1 MLNREN
7 KTAITR
13 KGMVS
18 NRLNKFS
25 IRKYTVGTA
34 SILVGTTLIFGL
46 GNQEAK
52 AAESTNKELNEAT
65 TSASDNQSSG
75 KVDMQ
80 QLNQEDNTKNDNQK
94 EMVSSQGN
102 ETTSNGNKSIEKESV
117 QSTTGNKVEVSTAK
131 SDEQASPKSTNE
143 DLNTKQT
150 ISNQEALQPDLQEN
164 KSVVNA
170 QPTNEENKKVDAKTE
185 STTLNVKSDA
195 IKSNAET
202 LVDNNSNSNNE
213 NNADIIL
220 PKSTAPKRL
229 NTRMRMAAIQPNSTD
244 SKNVNDLITSNTT
257 LTVVDADNSKTI
269 VPAQDYLS
277 LKSQITVDDKVKSGD
292 YFTIK
297 YSDTVQVYG
306 LNPEDIKNIG
316 DIKDP
321 NNGET
326 IATAKHDTANN
337 LITYTF
343 TDYVD
348 RFNSVKMGINY
359 SIYMDADTIPV
370 DKKDVPFS
378 VTIGNQ
384 ITTTTADITY
394 PAYKEADNNSIGS
407 AFTETVSHVGN
418 VEDPGYYNQV
428 VYVNPMDKDLKGAK
442 LKVEAYHPKY
452 PTNIGQINQNVTNI
466 KIYRVPE
473 GYTLNKGYDVNTNDL
488 VDVTDEFKNKM
499 TYGSNQSVN
508 LDFGD
513 ITSAYVVMVN
523 TKFQYTN
530 SESPTL
536 VQMATLSSTGNK
548 SVSTGNALGFTNNQS
563 GGAGQEVYKIGN
575 YVWEDTNKNGVQ
587 ELGEK
592 GVGNVTVTVFDNN
605 TNTKVGEAVTKEDG
619 SYLIP
624 NLPNGDYRVEFS
636 NLPKGY
642 EVTPSKQ
649 GNNEEL
655 DSNGLSSVIT
665 VNGKDNLSADLGIY
679 KPKYNLGDYVWEDT
693 NKNGIQDQDEKGI
706 SGVTVT
712 LKDENGNVLK
722 TVTTDADG
730 KYKFTD
736 LDNGNYK
743 VEFTTPEGYTPT
755 TVTSGSDIEKDSNGL
770 TTTGVINGAD
780 NMTLDSGFYKTPKY
794 NLGNYVWEDTNKDGK
809 QDSTEKGISGV
820 TVTLKN
826 ENGEVLQTTKTDKD
840 GKYQFTG
847 LENGTYK
854 VEFETPSGYTPTQV
868 GSGTDEGIDSN
879 GTSTTGV
886 IKDKDNDTIDS
897 GFYKPTYNL
906 GDYVWEDT
914 NKNGVQDKDEKGIS
928 GVTVTLKDENDK
940 VLKTVTTDE
949 NGKYQFTD
957 LNNGTYKVEF
967 ETPSG
972 YTPTSVTS
980 GNDTEKDS
988 NGLTTTGVIKDADN
1002 MTLDSGFYKTPKYS
1016 LGDYVWYDSNKD
1028 GKQDSTEKGIKDVK
1042 VTLLNEKGEVI
1053 GTTKTDENGKYRFDN
1068 LDSGKYKVIF
1078 EKSAGYLPTKVNGTT
1093 DGEKDSNGSSVT
1105 VKINGKDDM
1114 SLDTGFYKEPKYNL
1128 GDYVWEDTNKD
1139 GIQDANEP
1147 GIKDVKVTLKDST
1160 GKVIGTTTTDA
1171 SGKYKFTDLDN
1182 GNYTVEFE
1190 TPAGYTPTVKNTTA
1204 EDKDSNGLTTTGVIK
1219 DADNMTLDSG
1229 FYKTPKYSL
1238 GDYVWYDSNK
1248 DG

>member
-7 KTAITR
+7 KTAMTR

-34 SILVGTTLIFGL
+34 SILVGTTLIFGI
-46 GNQEAK
+46 GSQEAK
-52 AAESTNKELNEAT
+52 AAEVTNKEMKEDAT
-65 TSASDNQSSG
+65 SVNNDQVSK
-75 KVDMQ
+75 KVDTGQLNKDGNTSKVDTEQLNDENINKVANQKEVTRVENSVASEKNNNSQPSENGKLQTSDVKKTEDNNATSDDQVTTTVNSQ
-80 QLNQEDNTKNDNQK
+80 QLNTDN
-94 EMVSSQGN
+94 
-102 ETTSNGNKSIEKESV
+102 TTSNATMSAAPINVSKDDLKINSE
-117 QSTTGNKVEVSTAK
+117 EVRNVGEK
-131 SDEQASPKSTNE
+131 SD
-143 DLNTKQT
+143 NT
-150 ISNQEALQPDLQEN
+150 D
-164 KSVVNA
+164 NA
-170 QPTNEENKKVDAKTE
+170 NG
-185 STTLNVKSDA
+185 SDV
-195 IKSNAET
+195 IM
-202 LVDNNSNSNNE
+202 
-213 NNADIIL
+213 

-229 NTRMRMAAIQPNSTD
+229 NTRMRIAAVQPSSTD
-244 SKNVNDLITSNTT
+244 SKNVNNLITSTTT
-257 LTVVDADNSKTI
+257 LTVVDADKNNKI
-269 VPAQDYLS
+269 VPAQDYLA
-277 LKSQITVDDKVKSGD
+277 LKSQIKVDDKVKSGD

-348 RFNSVKMGINY
+348 RFNSVQMGINY

-370 DKKDVPFS
+370 SKNDVEFN
-378 VTIGNQ
+378 VTIGND
-384 ITTTTADITY
+384 TTKTTANIQY
-394 PAYKEADNNSIGS
+394 PDYVVNEKNSIGS

-418 VEDPGYYNQV
+418 KENPGYYKQTI
-428 VYVNPMDKDLKGAK
+428 YVNPSENSLTNAK
-442 LKVEAYHPKY
+442 LKVQAYHSSY
-452 PTNIGQINQNVTNI
+452 PNNIGQINKEVTDI
-466 KIYRVPE
+466 KIYQVPK
-473 GYTLNKGYDVNTNDL
+473 GYTLNKGYDVNTKEL
-488 VDVTDEFKNKM
+488 TDVTNQYLQKI
-499 TYGSNQSVN
+499 TYGDNNSAVI
-508 LDFGD
+508 DFGNAD
-513 ITSAYVVMVN
+513 SAYVVMVN
-523 TKFQYTN
+523 TKFQYTT

-536 VQMATLSSTGNK
+536 VQMVTLSSDNSK
-548 SVSTGNALGFTNNQS
+548 SASMGNALGFTNNQS

-636 NLPKGY
+636 NLPQGY

-655 DSNGLSSVIT
+655 DSNGVSSVIT

-854 VEFETPSGYTPTQV
+854 VEFETPLGYTPTQV

-988 NGLTTTGVIKDADN
+988 NGLTTTGVIKDAD
-1002 MTLDSGFYKTPKYS
+1002 
-1016 LGDYVWYDSNKD
+1016 
-1028 GKQDSTEKGIKDVK
+1028 
-1042 VTLLNEKGEVI
+1042 
-1053 GTTKTDENGKYRFDN
+1053 
-1068 LDSGKYKVIF
+1068 
-1078 EKSAGYLPTKVNGTT
+1078 
-1093 DGEKDSNGSSVT
+1093 
-1105 VKINGKDDM
+1105 
-1114 SLDTGFYKEPKYNL
+1114 
-1128 GDYVWEDTNKD
+1128 
-1139 GIQDANEP
+1139 
-1147 GIKDVKVTLKDST
+1147 
-1160 GKVIGTTTTDA
+1160 
-1171 SGKYKFTDLDN
+1171 
-1182 GNYTVEFE
+1182 
-1190 TPAGYTPTVKNTTA
+1190 
-1204 EDKDSNGLTTTGVIK
+1204 
-1219 DADNMTLDSG
+1219 
-1229 FYKTPKYSL
+1229 
-1238 GDYVWYDSNK
+1238 
-1248 DG
+1248 

>member
-65 TSASDNQSSG
+65 TSASDNQSSD

-102 ETTSNGNKSIEKESV
+102 ETTSNGNKLIEKESV

-164 KSVVNA
+164 KSVVNV

-195 IKSNAET
+195 IKSNDET

-229 NTRMRMAAIQPNSTD
+229 NTRMRIAAVQPSSTEA
-244 SKNVNDLITSNTT
+244 KNVNDLITSNTT
-257 LTVVDADNSKTI
+257 LTVVDADKNNKI
-269 VPAQDYLS
+269 VPAQDYLA
-277 LKSQITVDDKVKSGD
+277 LKSQIKVDDKVKSGD

-348 RFNSVKMGINY
+348 RFNSVQMGINY

-370 DKKDVPFS
+370 SKNDVEFN
-378 VTIGNQ
+378 VTIGN
-384 ITTTTADITY
+384 TTTKTTANIQY
-394 PAYKEADNNSIGS
+394 PDYVSRDNNSIGS
-407 AFTETVSHVGN
+407 AFTETVSHAGN
-418 VEDPGYYNQV
+418 AEDPGYYIQT
-428 VYVNPMDKDLKGAK
+428 VYVNPSEKTLTNAK
-442 LKVEAYHPKY
+442 LKVEAYHKDY
-452 PTNIGQINQNVTNI
+452 PDNVGQINKNVTKI
-466 KIYRVPE
+466 KIYQAPKDYV
-473 GYTLNKGYDVNTNDL
+473 LNKGYDVNTNQL
-488 VDVTDEFKNKM
+488 IDVTEQFKDKI
-499 TYGSNQSVN
+499 TYGTNDSVN
-508 LDFGD
+508 VDFGS
-513 ITSAYVVMVN
+513 INNSYVVMVD
-523 TKFQYTN
+523 TKFEFTT

-536 VQMATLSSTGNK
+536 VQMATLTSDGNR

-575 YVWEDTNKNGVQ
+575 YVWEDTNKNGIQ
-587 ELGEK
+587 ELGEVGVK
-592 GVGNVTVTVFDNN
+592 GVTVVAYDNK
-605 TNTKVGEAVTKEDG
+605 TNKEVGRTITDEKG
-619 SYLIP
+619 GYLIP

-736 LDNGNYK
+736 LGNGNYK

-1053 GTTKTDENGKYRFDN
+1053 GTTTTDENGKYRFDN

-1078 EKSAGYLPTKVNGTT
+1078 EK
-1093 DGEKDSNGSSVT
+1093 
-1105 VKINGKDDM
+1105 
-1114 SLDTGFYKEPKYNL
+1114 
-1128 GDYVWEDTNKD
+1128 
-1139 GIQDANEP
+1139 
-1147 GIKDVKVTLKDST
+1147 
-1160 GKVIGTTTTDA
+1160 
-1171 SGKYKFTDLDN
+1171 
-1182 GNYTVEFE
+1182 
-1190 TPAGYTPTVKNTTA
+1190 PAGLTQTGTNTT
-1204 EDKDSNGLTTTGVIK
+1204 
-1219 DADNMTLDSG
+1219 
-1229 FYKTPKYSL
+1229 
-1238 GDYVWYDSNK
+1238 
-1248 DG
+1248 

>member
-65 TSASDNQSSG
+65 TSASDNQSSD

-102 ETTSNGNKSIEKESV
+102 ETTSNGNKLIEKESV

-164 KSVVNA
+164 KSVVNV

-195 IKSNAET
+195 IKSNDET

-229 NTRMRMAAIQPNSTD
+229 NTRMRIAAVQPSSTEA
-244 SKNVNDLITSNTT
+244 KNVNDLITSNTT
-257 LTVVDADNSKTI
+257 LTVVDADKNNKI
-269 VPAQDYLS
+269 VPDQDYLS

-348 RFNSVKMGINY
+348 RFNSVQMGINY

-370 DKKDVPFS
+370 SKNDVEFN
-378 VTIGNQ
+378 VTIGN
-384 ITTTTADITY
+384 TTTKTTANIQY
-394 PAYKEADNNSIGS
+394 PDYVVNEKNSIGS

-418 VEDPGYYNQV
+418 KENPGYYKQTI
-428 VYVNPMDKDLKGAK
+428 YVNPSENSLTNAK
-442 LKVEAYHPKY
+442 LKVQAYHSSY
-452 PTNIGQINQNVTNI
+452 PNNIGQINKDVTDI
-466 KIYRVPE
+466 KIYQVPK
-473 GYTLNKGYDVNTNDL
+473 GYTLNKGYDVNTKEL
-488 VDVTDEFKNKM
+488 TDVTNQYLQKI
-499 TYGSNQSVN
+499 TYGDNNSAVI
-508 LDFGD
+508 DFGNAD
-513 ITSAYVVMVN
+513 SAYVVMVN

-1053 GTTKTDENGKYRFDN
+1053 GTTKTDENGKYCFDN

-1078 EKSAGYLPTKVNGTT
+1078 EKPAGLTQTVTNTT
-1093 DGEKDSNGSSVT
+1093 EDDKDADGGEVDVT
-1105 VKINGKDDM
+1105 ITDHDD
-1114 SLDTGFYKEPKYNL
+1114 
-1128 GDYVWEDTNKD
+1128 
-1139 GIQDANEP
+1139 
-1147 GIKDVKVTLKDST
+1147 
-1160 GKVIGTTTTDA
+1160 
-1171 SGKYKFTDLDN
+1171 FTLDN
-1182 GNYTVEFE
+1182 GYFE
-1190 TPAGYTPTVKNTTA
+1190 
-1204 EDKDSNGLTTTGVIK
+1204 EDTSDS
-1219 DADNMTLDSG
+1219 DS
-1229 FYKTPKYSL
+1229 
-1238 GDYVWYDSNK
+1238 
-1248 DG
+1248 

>member
-7 KTAITR
+7 KTAMTR

-34 SILVGTTLIFGL
+34 SILVGTTLIFGI
-46 GNQEAK
+46 GSQEAK
-52 AAESTNKELNEAT
+52 AAEVTNKEMKEDAT
-65 TSASDNQSSG
+65 SVNNDQVSK
-75 KVDMQ
+75 KVDTGQLNKDGNTSKVDTEQLNDENINKVANQKEVTRVENSVASEKNNNSQPSENGKLQTSDVKKTEDNNATSDDQVTTTVNSQ
-80 QLNQEDNTKNDNQK
+80 QLNTDN
-94 EMVSSQGN
+94 
-102 ETTSNGNKSIEKESV
+102 TTSNATMSAAPINVSKDDLKINSE
-117 QSTTGNKVEVSTAK
+117 EVRNVGEK
-131 SDEQASPKSTNE
+131 SD
-143 DLNTKQT
+143 NT
-150 ISNQEALQPDLQEN
+150 D
-164 KSVVNA
+164 NA
-170 QPTNEENKKVDAKTE
+170 NG
-185 STTLNVKSDA
+185 SDV
-195 IKSNAET
+195 IM
-202 LVDNNSNSNNE
+202 
-213 NNADIIL
+213 

-229 NTRMRMAAIQPNSTD
+229 NTRMRIAAVQPSSTD
-244 SKNVNDLITSNTT
+244 SKNVNNLITSTTT
-257 LTVVDADNSKTI
+257 LTVVDADKNNKI
-269 VPAQDYLS
+269 VPAQDYLA
-277 LKSQITVDDKVKSGD
+277 LKSQIKVDDKVKSGD

-348 RFNSVKMGINY
+348 RFNSVQMGINY

-370 DKKDVPFS
+370 SKNDVEFN
-378 VTIGNQ
+378 VTIGND
-384 ITTTTADITY
+384 TTKTTANIQY
-394 PAYKEADNNSIGS
+394 PDYVVNEKNSIGS

-418 VEDPGYYNQV
+418 KENPGYYKQTI
-428 VYVNPMDKDLKGAK
+428 YVNPSENSLTNAK
-442 LKVEAYHPKY
+442 LKVQAYHSSY
-452 PTNIGQINQNVTNI
+452 PNNIGQINKEVTDI
-466 KIYRVPE
+466 KIYQVPK
-473 GYTLNKGYDVNTNDL
+473 GYTLNKGYDVNTKEL
-488 VDVTDEFKNKM
+488 TDVTNQYLQKI
-499 TYGSNQSVN
+499 TYGDNNSAVI
-508 LDFGD
+508 DFGNAD
-513 ITSAYVVMVN
+513 SAYVVMVN
-523 TKFQYTN
+523 TKFQYTT

-536 VQMATLSSTGNK
+536 VQMVTLSSDNSK
-548 SVSTGNALGFTNNQS
+548 SASMGNALGFTNNQS

-636 NLPKGY
+636 NLPQGY

-655 DSNGLSSVIT
+655 DSNGVSSVIT

-854 VEFETPSGYTPTQV
+854 VEFETALGYTPTQV

-1078 EKSAGYLPTKVNGTT
+1078 EK
-1093 DGEKDSNGSSVT
+1093 
-1105 VKINGKDDM
+1105 
-1114 SLDTGFYKEPKYNL
+1114 
-1128 GDYVWEDTNKD
+1128 
-1139 GIQDANEP
+1139 
-1147 GIKDVKVTLKDST
+1147 
-1160 GKVIGTTTTDA
+1160 
-1171 SGKYKFTDLDN
+1171 
-1182 GNYTVEFE
+1182 
-1190 TPAGYTPTVKNTTA
+1190 PAGLTQTGTNTT
-1204 EDKDSNGLTTTGVIK
+1204 EDDK
-1219 DADNMTLDSG
+1219 DADGGEVDVTITDHDDFTIDNGYFEEDTSDS
-1229 FYKTPKYSL
+1229 
-1238 GDYVWYDSNK
+1238 DS
-1248 DG
+1248 DSDS

>member
-65 TSASDNQSSG
+65 TSASDNQSSD

-102 ETTSNGNKSIEKESV
+102 ETTSNGNKLIEKESV

-164 KSVVNA
+164 KSVVNV

-244 SKNVNDLITSNTT
+244 SKNVNNLITSTTT
-257 LTVVDADNSKTI
+257 LTVVDADKNNKI
-269 VPAQDYLS
+269 VPAQDYLT
-277 LKSQITVDDKVKSGD
+277 LKSQIKVDDKVKSGD

-348 RFNSVKMGINY
+348 RFNSVQMGINY

-370 DKKDVPFS
+370 SKNDVEFN
-378 VTIGNQ
+378 VTIGN
-384 ITTTTADITY
+384 TTTKTTANIQY
-394 PAYKEADNNSIGS
+394 PDYVSRDNNSIGS
-407 AFTETVSHVGN
+407 AFTETVSHAGN
-418 VEDPGYYNQV
+418 AEDPGYYIQT
-428 VYVNPMDKDLKGAK
+428 VYVNPSEKTLTNAK
-442 LKVEAYHPKY
+442 LKVEAYHKDY
-452 PTNIGQINQNVTNI
+452 PDNVGQINKNVTKI
-466 KIYRVPE
+466 KIYQAPKDYV
-473 GYTLNKGYDVNTNDL
+473 LNKGYDVNTNQL
-488 VDVTDEFKNKM
+488 IDVTEQFKDKI
-499 TYGSNQSVN
+499 TYGTNDSVN
-508 LDFGD
+508 VDFGS
-513 ITSAYVVMVN
+513 INNSYVVMVD
-523 TKFQYTN
+523 TKFEFTT

-536 VQMATLSSTGNK
+536 VQMATLTSDGNR

-770 TTTGVINGAD
+770 TTTGV
-780 NMTLDSGFYKTPKY
+780 
-794 NLGNYVWEDTNKDGK
+794 
-809 QDSTEKGISGV
+809 
-820 TVTLKN
+820 
-826 ENGEVLQTTKTDKD
+826 
-840 GKYQFTG
+840 
-847 LENGTYK
+847 
-854 VEFETPSGYTPTQV
+854 
-868 GSGTDEGIDSN
+868 
-879 GTSTTGV
+879 
-886 IKDKDNDTIDS
+886 
-897 GFYKPTYNL
+897 
-906 GDYVWEDT
+906 
-914 NKNGVQDKDEKGIS
+914 
-928 GVTVTLKDENDK
+928 
-940 VLKTVTTDE
+940 
-949 NGKYQFTD
+949 
-957 LNNGTYKVEF
+957 
-967 ETPSG
+967 
-972 YTPTSVTS
+972 
-980 GNDTEKDS
+980 
-988 NGLTTTGVIKDADN
+988 
-1002 MTLDSGFYKTPKYS
+1002 
-1016 LGDYVWYDSNKD
+1016 
-1028 GKQDSTEKGIKDVK
+1028 
-1042 VTLLNEKGEVI
+1042 
-1053 GTTKTDENGKYRFDN
+1053 
-1068 LDSGKYKVIF
+1068 
-1078 EKSAGYLPTKVNGTT
+1078 
-1093 DGEKDSNGSSVT
+1093 
-1105 VKINGKDDM
+1105 
-1114 SLDTGFYKEPKYNL
+1114 
-1128 GDYVWEDTNKD
+1128 
-1139 GIQDANEP
+1139 
-1147 GIKDVKVTLKDST
+1147 
-1160 GKVIGTTTTDA
+1160 
-1171 SGKYKFTDLDN
+1171 
-1182 GNYTVEFE
+1182 
-1190 TPAGYTPTVKNTTA
+1190 
-1204 EDKDSNGLTTTGVIK
+1204 
-1219 DADNMTLDSG
+1219 
-1229 FYKTPKYSL
+1229 
-1238 GDYVWYDSNK
+1238 
-1248 DG
+1248 

>member
-65 TSASDNQSSG
+65 TSASDNQSSD

-229 NTRMRMAAIQPNSTD
+229 NTRMRIAAVQPSSTEA
-244 SKNVNDLITSNTT
+244 KNVNDLITSNTT
-257 LTVVDADNSKTI
+257 LTVVDADKNNKI
-269 VPAQDYLS
+269 VPAQDYLE
-277 LKSQITVDDKVKSGD
+277 LKSQIKVDDKVKSGD

-348 RFNSVKMGINY
+348 RFNSVQMGINY

-370 DKKDVPFS
+370 SKNDVEFN
-378 VTIGNQ
+378 VTIGN
-384 ITTTTADITY
+384 TTTKTTANIQY
-394 PAYKEADNNSIGS
+394 PDYVVNEKNSIGS

-418 VEDPGYYNQV
+418 KENPGYYKQTI
-428 VYVNPMDKDLKGAK
+428 YVNPSENSLTNAK
-442 LKVEAYHPKY
+442 LKVQAYHSSY
-452 PTNIGQINQNVTNI
+452 PNNIGQINKEVTDI
-466 KIYRVPE
+466 KIYQVPK
-473 GYTLNKGYDVNTNDL
+473 GYTLNKGYDVNTKEL
-488 VDVTDEFKNKM
+488 TDVTNQYLQKI
-499 TYGSNQSVN
+499 TYGDNNSAVI
-508 LDFGD
+508 DFGNAD
-513 ITSAYVVMVN
+513 SAYVVMVN
-523 TKFQYTN
+523 TKFQYTT

-536 VQMATLSSTGNK
+536 VQMVTLSSDNSK
-548 SVSTGNALGFTNNQS
+548 SASMGNALGFTNNQS

-1078 EKSAGYLPTKVNGTT
+1078 EKPAGLTQTGTNTTEDDKDADGGEVDVTIT
-1093 DGEKDSNGSSVT
+1093 DH
-1105 VKINGKDDM
+1105 DD
-1114 SLDTGFYKEPKYNL
+1114 
-1128 GDYVWEDTNKD
+1128 
-1139 GIQDANEP
+1139 
-1147 GIKDVKVTLKDST
+1147 
-1160 GKVIGTTTTDA
+1160 
-1171 SGKYKFTDLDN
+1171 FTLDN
-1182 GNYTVEFE
+1182 GYFE
-1190 TPAGYTPTVKNTTA
+1190 
-1204 EDKDSNGLTTTGVIK
+1204 EDTSDS
-1219 DADNMTLDSG
+1219 DS
-1229 FYKTPKYSL
+1229 
-1238 GDYVWYDSNK
+1238 DS
-1248 DG
+1248 

>member
-7 KTAITR
+7 KTAIRR

-65 TSASDNQSSG
+65 TSASDNQSSD

-80 QLNQEDNTKNDNQK
+80 QPNQEDNIKNDNQK

-102 ETTSNGNKSIEKESV
+102 ETTSNGNKLIEKESV

-164 KSVVNA
+164 KSVVNV

-220 PKSTAPKRL
+220 PKSTAPKSL

-1078 EKSAGYLPTKVNGTT
+1078 EK
-1093 DGEKDSNGSSVT
+1093 
-1105 VKINGKDDM
+1105 
-1114 SLDTGFYKEPKYNL
+1114 
-1128 GDYVWEDTNKD
+1128 
-1139 GIQDANEP
+1139 
-1147 GIKDVKVTLKDST
+1147 
-1160 GKVIGTTTTDA
+1160 
-1171 SGKYKFTDLDN
+1171 
-1182 GNYTVEFE
+1182 
-1190 TPAGYTPTVKNTTA
+1190 PAGLTQTGTNTT
-1204 EDKDSNGLTTTGVIK
+1204 EDDK
-1219 DADNMTLDSG
+1219 DADGGEVDVTI
-1229 FYKTPKYSL
+1229 T
-1238 GDYVWYDSNK
+1238 
-1248 DG
+1248 

>member
-7 KTAITR
+7 KTAMTR

-46 GNQEAK
+46 GSQEAK
-52 AAESTNKELNEAT
+52 AAEVTNKEMKEDATSVNNDQVSKKFDTEQLNNDGN
-65 TSASDNQSSG
+65 TS
-75 KVDMQ
+75 KVDTEQLKDENINKVANQKEVTRVENSVASEKNNNSKPSENGKLQTSDVKKTEDNNATSDDQVTTTVNSQ
-80 QLNQEDNTKNDNQK
+80 QLNTDNTTS
-94 EMVSSQGN
+94 MSSAPINVRKDDLKFNN
-102 ETTSNGNKSIEKESV
+102 E
-117 QSTTGNKVEVSTAK
+117 EVRNVGEK
-131 SDEQASPKSTNE
+131 SDNTDNANSSELIKPKT
-143 DLNTKQT
+143 
-150 ISNQEALQPDLQEN
+150 
-164 KSVVNA
+164 
-170 QPTNEENKKVDAKTE
+170 TE
-185 STTLNVKSDA
+185 
-195 IKSNAET
+195 
-202 LVDNNSNSNNE
+202 
-213 NNADIIL
+213 
-220 PKSTAPKRL
+220 PKRL
-229 NTRMRMAAIQPNSTD
+229 NTRMRIAAIQPNSTD

-348 RFNSVKMGINY
+348 RFNSVQMGINY

-384 ITTTTADITY
+384 TTTTTADITY

-407 AFTETVSHVGN
+407 AFTETVSHAGN
-418 VEDPGYYNQV
+418 AEDPGYYNQV
-428 VYVNPMDKDLKGAK
+428 VYVNPMDKDLKGAN

-452 PTNIGQINQNVTNI
+452 PANIGQINQNVTNI

-473 GYTLNKGYDVNTNDL
+473 GYTLNKGYDVNANDL

-499 TYGSNQSVN
+499 AYGTNQSVN
-508 LDFGD
+508 IDFGD
-513 ITSAYVVMVN
+513 ITSAYVVMVK

-536 VQMATLSSTGNK
+536 VQMATLTSDGNR

-587 ELGEK
+587 ELGEVGVK
-592 GVGNVTVTVFDNN
+592 GVTVVAYDNK
-605 TNTKVGEAVTKEDG
+605 TNKEVGRTITDEKG
-619 SYLIP
+619 GYLIP

-636 NLPKGY
+636 NLPQGY

-655 DSNGLSSVIT
+655 DSNGVSSVIT

-679 KPKYNLGDYVWEDT
+679 KPKYNLGDYVWEDI

-755 TVTSGSDIEKDSNGL
+755 STNTGGNDTVDSNGL

-809 QDSTEKGISGV
+809 QDSSEKGISGV

-1028 GKQDSTEKGIKDVK
+1028 GKQDSTEKGIKGVK

-1078 EKSAGYLPTKVNGTT
+1078 EK
-1093 DGEKDSNGSSVT
+1093 
-1105 VKINGKDDM
+1105 
-1114 SLDTGFYKEPKYNL
+1114 
-1128 GDYVWEDTNKD
+1128 
-1139 GIQDANEP
+1139 
-1147 GIKDVKVTLKDST
+1147 
-1160 GKVIGTTTTDA
+1160 
-1171 SGKYKFTDLDN
+1171 
-1182 GNYTVEFE
+1182 
-1190 TPAGYTPTVKNTTA
+1190 PAGLTQTGTNTT
-1204 EDKDSNGLTTTGVIK
+1204 EDDK
-1219 DADNMTLDSG
+1219 DADGGEVDVTITDHDDFTLD
-1229 FYKTPKYSL
+1229 
-1238 GDYVWYDSNK
+1238 N
-1248 DG
+1248 

>member
-7 KTAITR
+7 KTAMTR

-52 AAESTNKELNEAT
+52 AAESTNKELNETT
-65 TSASDNQSSG
+65 TSASDNQSNS
-75 KVDMQ
+75 KVDNQ

-94 EMVSSQGN
+94 EMESSQGT
-102 ETTSNGNKSIEKESV
+102 ETTSNDNKALSLENGSV

-131 SDEQASPKSTNE
+131 SDEQAPPKSTNE

-164 KSVVNA
+164 KSVVNV

-755 TVTSGSDIEKDSNGL
+755 TATSGSDIEKDSNGL

-1078 EKSAGYLPTKVNGTT
+1078 EK
-1093 DGEKDSNGSSVT
+1093 
-1105 VKINGKDDM
+1105 
-1114 SLDTGFYKEPKYNL
+1114 
-1128 GDYVWEDTNKD
+1128 
-1139 GIQDANEP
+1139 
-1147 GIKDVKVTLKDST
+1147 
-1160 GKVIGTTTTDA
+1160 
-1171 SGKYKFTDLDN
+1171 
-1182 GNYTVEFE
+1182 
-1190 TPAGYTPTVKNTTA
+1190 PAG
-1204 EDKDSNGLTTTGVIK
+1204 L
-1219 DADNMTLDSG
+1219 
-1229 FYKTPKYSL
+1229 
-1238 GDYVWYDSNK
+1238 
-1248 DG
+1248 

>member
-7 KTAITR
+7 KTAMTR

-34 SILVGTTLIFGL
+34 SILVGTTLIFGI
-46 GNQEAK
+46 GSQEAK
-52 AAESTNKELNEAT
+52 AAEVTNKEMKEDAT
-65 TSASDNQSSG
+65 SVNNDQVSK
-75 KVDMQ
+75 KVDTGQLNKDGNTSKVDTEQLNDENINKVANQKEVTRVENSVASEKNNNSQPSENGKLQTSDVKKTEDNNATSDDQVTTTVNSQ
-80 QLNQEDNTKNDNQK
+80 QLNTDN
-94 EMVSSQGN
+94 
-102 ETTSNGNKSIEKESV
+102 TTSNATMSAAPINVSKDDLKINSE
-117 QSTTGNKVEVSTAK
+117 EVRNVGEK
-131 SDEQASPKSTNE
+131 SD
-143 DLNTKQT
+143 NT
-150 ISNQEALQPDLQEN
+150 D
-164 KSVVNA
+164 NA
-170 QPTNEENKKVDAKTE
+170 NG
-185 STTLNVKSDA
+185 SDV
-195 IKSNAET
+195 IM
-202 LVDNNSNSNNE
+202 
-213 NNADIIL
+213 

-229 NTRMRMAAIQPNSTD
+229 NTRMRIAAVQPSSTD
-244 SKNVNDLITSNTT
+244 SKNVNNLITSTTT
-257 LTVVDADNSKTI
+257 LTVVDADKNNKI
-269 VPAQDYLS
+269 VPAQDYLA
-277 LKSQITVDDKVKSGD
+277 LKSQIKVDDKVKSGD

-348 RFNSVKMGINY
+348 RFNSVQMGINY

-370 DKKDVPFS
+370 SKNDVEFN
-378 VTIGNQ
+378 VTIGND
-384 ITTTTADITY
+384 TTKTTANIQY
-394 PAYKEADNNSIGS
+394 PDYVVNEKNSIGS

-418 VEDPGYYNQV
+418 KENPGYYKQTI
-428 VYVNPMDKDLKGAK
+428 YVNPSENSLTNAK
-442 LKVEAYHPKY
+442 LKVQAYHSSY
-452 PTNIGQINQNVTNI
+452 PNNIGQINKEVTDI
-466 KIYRVPE
+466 KIYQVPK
-473 GYTLNKGYDVNTNDL
+473 GYTLNKGYDVNTKEL
-488 VDVTDEFKNKM
+488 TDVTNQYLQKI
-499 TYGSNQSVN
+499 TYGDNNSAVI
-508 LDFGD
+508 DFGNAD
-513 ITSAYVVMVN
+513 SAYVVMVN
-523 TKFQYTN
+523 TKFQYTT

-536 VQMATLSSTGNK
+536 VQMVTLSSDNSK
-548 SVSTGNALGFTNNQS
+548 SASMGNALGFTNNQS

-636 NLPKGY
+636 NLPQGY

-655 DSNGLSSVIT
+655 DSNGVSSVIT

-854 VEFETPSGYTPTQV
+854 VEFETPLGYTPTQV

-1078 EKSAGYLPTKVNGTT
+1078 EK
-1093 DGEKDSNGSSVT
+1093 
-1105 VKINGKDDM
+1105 
-1114 SLDTGFYKEPKYNL
+1114 
-1128 GDYVWEDTNKD
+1128 
-1139 GIQDANEP
+1139 
-1147 GIKDVKVTLKDST
+1147 
-1160 GKVIGTTTTDA
+1160 
-1171 SGKYKFTDLDN
+1171 
-1182 GNYTVEFE
+1182 
-1190 TPAGYTPTVKNTTA
+1190 PAGLTQTGTNTT
-1204 EDKDSNGLTTTGVIK
+1204 EDDK
-1219 DADNMTLDSG
+1219 DADGGEVDVTITDHDDFTIDNGYFEEDTSDS
-1229 FYKTPKYSL
+1229 
-1238 GDYVWYDSNK
+1238 DS
-1248 DG
+1248 D

>member
-65 TSASDNQSSG
+65 TSASDNQSSD
-75 KVDMQ
+75 KVDMK

-229 NTRMRMAAIQPNSTD
+229 NTRMRIAAVQPSSTEA
-244 SKNVNDLITSNTT
+244 KNVNDLITSNTT
-257 LTVVDADNSKTI
+257 LTVVDADKNNKI
-269 VPAQDYLS
+269 VPAQDYLA

-348 RFNSVKMGINY
+348 RFNSVQMGINY

-370 DKKDVPFS
+370 SKNDVEFN
-378 VTIGNQ
+378 VTIGN
-384 ITTTTADITY
+384 TTTKTTANIQY
-394 PAYKEADNNSIGS
+394 PDYVVNEKNSIGS

-418 VEDPGYYNQV
+418 KENPGYYKQTI
-428 VYVNPMDKDLKGAK
+428 YVNPSENSLTNAK
-442 LKVEAYHPKY
+442 LKVQAYHSSY
-452 PTNIGQINQNVTNI
+452 PNNIGQINKEVTDI
-466 KIYRVPE
+466 KIYQVPK
-473 GYTLNKGYDVNTNDL
+473 GYTLNKGYDVNTKEL
-488 VDVTDEFKNKM
+488 TDVTNQYLQKI
-499 TYGSNQSVN
+499 TYGDNNSAVI
-508 LDFGD
+508 DFGNAD
-513 ITSAYVVMVN
+513 SAYVVMVN
-523 TKFQYTN
+523 TKFQYTT

-536 VQMATLSSTGNK
+536 VQMVTLSSDNSK
-548 SVSTGNALGFTNNQS
+548 SASMGNALGFTNNQS

-1028 GKQDSTEKGIKDVK
+1028 GKQDSTEKGIKGVK
-1042 VTLLNEKGEVI
+1042 VTLQNEKGEVI
-1053 GTTKTDENGKYRFDN
+1053 GTTETDENGKYRFDN

-1078 EKSAGYLPTKVNGTT
+1078 EKPAGLTQTGTNTTEDDKDADGGEVDVTIT
-1093 DGEKDSNGSSVT
+1093 DH
-1105 VKINGKDDM
+1105 DD
-1114 SLDTGFYKEPKYNL
+1114 
-1128 GDYVWEDTNKD
+1128 
-1139 GIQDANEP
+1139 
-1147 GIKDVKVTLKDST
+1147 
-1160 GKVIGTTTTDA
+1160 
-1171 SGKYKFTDLDN
+1171 FTLDN
-1182 GNYTVEFE
+1182 GYYEEE
-1190 TPAGYTPTVKNTTA
+1190 TS
-1204 EDKDSNGLTTTGVIK
+1204 D
-1219 DADNMTLDSG
+1219 
-1229 FYKTPKYSL
+1229 
-1238 GDYVWYDSNK
+1238 
-1248 DG
+1248 

>member
-65 TSASDNQSSG
+65 TSASDNQSSD

-229 NTRMRMAAIQPNSTD
+229 NTRMRIAAVQPSSTEA
-244 SKNVNDLITSNTT
+244 KNVNDLITSNTT
-257 LTVVDADNSKTI
+257 LTVVDADKNNKI
-269 VPAQDYLS
+269 VPAQDYLE
-277 LKSQITVDDKVKSGD
+277 LKSQIKVDDKVKSGD

-326 IATAKHDTANN
+326 IATAKHDPANN

-348 RFNSVKMGINY
+348 RFNSVQMGINY

-370 DKKDVPFS
+370 SKNDVEFN
-378 VTIGNQ
+378 VTIGN
-384 ITTTTADITY
+384 TTTKTTANIQY
-394 PAYKEADNNSIGS
+394 PDYVVNEKNSIGS

-418 VEDPGYYNQV
+418 KENPGYYKQTI
-428 VYVNPMDKDLKGAK
+428 YVNPSENSLTNAK
-442 LKVEAYHPKY
+442 LKVQAYHSSY
-452 PTNIGQINQNVTNI
+452 PNNIGQINKEVTDI
-466 KIYRVPE
+466 KIYQVPK
-473 GYTLNKGYDVNTNDL
+473 GYTLNKGYDVNTKEL
-488 VDVTDEFKNKM
+488 TDVTNQYLQKI
-499 TYGSNQSVN
+499 TYGDNNSAVI
-508 LDFGD
+508 DFGNAD
-513 ITSAYVVMVN
+513 SAYVVMVN
-523 TKFQYTN
+523 TKFQYTT

-536 VQMATLSSTGNK
+536 VQMVTLSSDNSK
-548 SVSTGNALGFTNNQS
+548 SASMGNALGFTNNQS

-1078 EKSAGYLPTKVNGTT
+1078 EKPAGLTQTGTNTTEDDKDADGGEVDVTIT
-1093 DGEKDSNGSSVT
+1093 DH
-1105 VKINGKDDM
+1105 DD
-1114 SLDTGFYKEPKYNL
+1114 
-1128 GDYVWEDTNKD
+1128 
-1139 GIQDANEP
+1139 
-1147 GIKDVKVTLKDST
+1147 
-1160 GKVIGTTTTDA
+1160 
-1171 SGKYKFTDLDN
+1171 FTLDN
-1182 GNYTVEFE
+1182 GYFE
-1190 TPAGYTPTVKNTTA
+1190 
-1204 EDKDSNGLTTTGVIK
+1204 EDTSDS
-1219 DADNMTLDSG
+1219 DS
-1229 FYKTPKYSL
+1229 
-1238 GDYVWYDSNK
+1238 DS
-1248 DG
+1248 DSDS

>member
-7 KTAITR
+7 KTAMTR

-52 AAESTNKELNEAT
+52 AAEVTNKEMKEDATSVNNDQVSKKVDTEQLNNGGN
-65 TSASDNQSSG
+65 TSKVDTEQLKDENINKVANQKEVTRVENSVASEKNNNSQSSENG
-75 KVDMQ
+75 KLQTSNVKKTEDNNATSDDQVTTTVNSQ
-80 QLNQEDNTKNDNQK
+80 QLNTDN
-94 EMVSSQGN
+94 
-102 ETTSNGNKSIEKESV
+102 TTSNETMSSAPINVSKDDLKINSEVVKNVVENSDNTDNANGSELIKPK
-117 QSTTGNKVEVSTAK
+117 TTE
-131 SDEQASPKSTNE
+131 
-143 DLNTKQT
+143 
-150 ISNQEALQPDLQEN
+150 
-164 KSVVNA
+164 
-170 QPTNEENKKVDAKTE
+170 
-185 STTLNVKSDA
+185 
-195 IKSNAET
+195 
-202 LVDNNSNSNNE
+202 
-213 NNADIIL
+213 
-220 PKSTAPKRL
+220 PKRL

-257 LTVVDADNSKTI
+257 LTVVDADKNNKI
-269 VPAQDYLS
+269 VPAQDYLA
-277 LKSQITVDDKVKSGD
+277 LKSQIKVDDKVKSGD

-337 LITYTF
+337 SITYTF

-348 RFNSVKMGINY
+348 RFNSVQMGINY

-370 DKKDVPFS
+370 SKNDVEFN
-378 VTIGNQ
+378 VAIGN
-384 ITTTTADITY
+384 TTTKTTANIQY
-394 PAYKEADNNSIGS
+394 PDYVSRDNNSIGS
-407 AFTETVSHVGN
+407 AFTETVSHAGN
-418 VEDPGYYNQV
+418 AEDPGYYIQT
-428 VYVNPMDKDLKGAK
+428 VYVNPSEKSLTNAK
-442 LKVEAYHPKY
+442 LKVEAYHKDY
-452 PTNIGQINQNVTNI
+452 PDNVGQINKNVTKI
-466 KIYRVPE
+466 KIYQAPKDYV
-473 GYTLNKGYDVNTNDL
+473 LNKGYDVNTNQL
-488 VDVTDEFKNKM
+488 IDVTEQFKDKI
-499 TYGSNQSVN
+499 TYGTNDSVN
-508 LDFGD
+508 VDFGS
-513 ITSAYVVMVN
+513 INNSYVVMVD
-523 TKFQYTN
+523 TKFEFTT

-536 VQMATLSSTGNK
+536 VQMATLTSDGNR

-636 NLPKGY
+636 NLPQGY

-655 DSNGLSSVIT
+655 DSNGVSSVIT

-693 NKNGIQDQDEKGI
+693 NRNGIQDQDEKGI

-755 TVTSGSDIEKDSNGL
+755 STNTGGNDTVDSNGL

-809 QDSTEKGISGV
+809 QDSSEKGISGV

-972 YTPTSVTS
+972 YTPTSVTT

-1078 EKSAGYLPTKVNGTT
+1078 EK
-1093 DGEKDSNGSSVT
+1093 
-1105 VKINGKDDM
+1105 
-1114 SLDTGFYKEPKYNL
+1114 
-1128 GDYVWEDTNKD
+1128 
-1139 GIQDANEP
+1139 
-1147 GIKDVKVTLKDST
+1147 
-1160 GKVIGTTTTDA
+1160 
-1171 SGKYKFTDLDN
+1171 
-1182 GNYTVEFE
+1182 
-1190 TPAGYTPTVKNTTA
+1190 PAGLTQTGTNTT
-1204 EDKDSNGLTTTGVIK
+1204 EDDK
-1219 DADNMTLDSG
+1219 DADGGEVDVTITDH
-1229 FYKTPKYSL
+1229 
-1238 GDYVWYDSNK
+1238 
-1248 DG
+1248 

>member
-65 TSASDNQSSG
+65 TSASDNQSSD

-102 ETTSNGNKSIEKESV
+102 ETTSNGNKLIEKESV

-164 KSVVNA
+164 KSVVNV

-195 IKSNAET
+195 IKSNDET

-229 NTRMRMAAIQPNSTD
+229 NTRMRIAAVQPSSTEA
-244 SKNVNDLITSNTT
+244 KNVNDLITSNTT
-257 LTVVDADNSKTI
+257 LTVVDADKNNKI
-269 VPAQDYLS
+269 VPAQDYLA
-277 LKSQITVDDKVKSGD
+277 LKSQIKVDDKVKSGD

-348 RFNSVKMGINY
+348 RFNSVQMGINY

-370 DKKDVPFS
+370 SKNDVEFN
-378 VTIGNQ
+378 VTIGN
-384 ITTTTADITY
+384 TTTKTTANIQY
-394 PAYKEADNNSIGS
+394 PDYVSRDNNSIGS
-407 AFTETVSHVGN
+407 AFTETVSHAGN
-418 VEDPGYYNQV
+418 AEDPGYYIQT
-428 VYVNPMDKDLKGAK
+428 VYVNPSEKTLTNAK
-442 LKVEAYHPKY
+442 LKVEAYHKDY
-452 PTNIGQINQNVTNI
+452 PDNVGQINKNVTKI
-466 KIYRVPE
+466 KIYQAPKDYV
-473 GYTLNKGYDVNTNDL
+473 LNKGYDVNTNQL
-488 VDVTDEFKNKM
+488 IDVTEQFKDKI
-499 TYGSNQSVN
+499 TYGTNDSVN
-508 LDFGD
+508 VDFGS
-513 ITSAYVVMVN
+513 INNSYVVMVD
-523 TKFQYTN
+523 TKFEFTT

-536 VQMATLSSTGNK
+536 VQMATLTSDGNR

-575 YVWEDTNKNGVQ
+575 YVWEDTNKNGIQ
-587 ELGEK
+587 ELGEVGVK
-592 GVGNVTVTVFDNN
+592 GVTVVAYDNK
-605 TNTKVGEAVTKEDG
+605 TNKEVGRTITDEKG
-619 SYLIP
+619 GYLIP

-736 LDNGNYK
+736 LGNGNYK

-1053 GTTKTDENGKYRFDN
+1053 GTTTTDENGKYRFDN

-1078 EKSAGYLPTKVNGTT
+1078 EKPAGLTQTGTNTTEDDKDADGGEVDVTIT
-1093 DGEKDSNGSSVT
+1093 DH
-1105 VKINGKDDM
+1105 DD
-1114 SLDTGFYKEPKYNL
+1114 
-1128 GDYVWEDTNKD
+1128 
-1139 GIQDANEP
+1139 
-1147 GIKDVKVTLKDST
+1147 
-1160 GKVIGTTTTDA
+1160 
-1171 SGKYKFTDLDN
+1171 FTLDN
-1182 GNYTVEFE
+1182 GYFE
-1190 TPAGYTPTVKNTTA
+1190 
-1204 EDKDSNGLTTTGVIK
+1204 EDT
-1219 DADNMTLDSG
+1219 
-1229 FYKTPKYSL
+1229 
-1238 GDYVWYDSNK
+1238 
-1248 DG
+1248 

>member
-65 TSASDNQSSG
+65 TSASDNQSSD

-164 KSVVNA
+164 KSVVNV

-195 IKSNAET
+195 IKSNDET

-229 NTRMRMAAIQPNSTD
+229 NTRMRIAAVQPSSTEA
-244 SKNVNDLITSNTT
+244 KNVNDLITSNTT
-257 LTVVDADNSKTI
+257 LTVVDADKNNKI
-269 VPAQDYLS
+269 VPAQDYLA

-348 RFNSVKMGINY
+348 RFNSVQMGINY

-370 DKKDVPFS
+370 SKNDVEFN
-378 VTIGNQ
+378 VTIGN
-384 ITTTTADITY
+384 TTTKTTANIQY
-394 PAYKEADNNSIGS
+394 PDYVSRDNNSIGS
-407 AFTETVSHVGN
+407 AFTETVSHAGN
-418 VEDPGYYNQV
+418 AEDPGYYIQT
-428 VYVNPMDKDLKGAK
+428 VYVNPSEKSLTNAK
-442 LKVEAYHPKY
+442 LKVEAYHKDY
-452 PTNIGQINQNVTNI
+452 PDNVGQINKNVTKI
-466 KIYRVPE
+466 KIYQAPKDYV
-473 GYTLNKGYDVNTNDL
+473 LNKGYDVNTNQL
-488 VDVTDEFKNKM
+488 IDVTEQFKDKI
-499 TYGSNQSVN
+499 TYGTNDSVN
-508 LDFGD
+508 VDFGS
-513 ITSAYVVMVN
+513 INNSYVVMVD
-523 TKFQYTN
+523 TKFEYTT

-536 VQMATLSSTGNK
+536 VQMATLTSDGNR

-575 YVWEDTNKNGVQ
+575 YVWEDTNKNGIQ
-587 ELGEK
+587 ELGEVGVK
-592 GVGNVTVTVFDNN
+592 GVTVVAYDNK
-605 TNTKVGEAVTKEDG
+605 TNKEVGRTITDEKG
-619 SYLIP
+619 GYLIP

-636 NLPKGY
+636 NLPQGY

-655 DSNGLSSVIT
+655 DSNGVSSVIT

-712 LKDENGNVLK
+712 LKDESGNVLK

-1078 EKSAGYLPTKVNGTT
+1078 EK
-1093 DGEKDSNGSSVT
+1093 
-1105 VKINGKDDM
+1105 
-1114 SLDTGFYKEPKYNL
+1114 
-1128 GDYVWEDTNKD
+1128 
-1139 GIQDANEP
+1139 
-1147 GIKDVKVTLKDST
+1147 
-1160 GKVIGTTTTDA
+1160 
-1171 SGKYKFTDLDN
+1171 
-1182 GNYTVEFE
+1182 
-1190 TPAGYTPTVKNTTA
+1190 PAGLTQTGTNTT
-1204 EDKDSNGLTTTGVIK
+1204 EDDK
-1219 DADNMTLDSG
+1219 DADGGEVDVTITDHDDFTFDNGYFEEDTSD
-1229 FYKTPKYSL
+1229 
-1238 GDYVWYDSNK
+1238 
-1248 DG
+1248 

>member
-52 AAESTNKELNEAT
+52 AAEVTNKEMKEDAT
-65 TSASDNQSSG
+65 SVNNDQVSK
-75 KVDMQ
+75 KVDTEQLNNDSNTRKVDREQLKDENINKVANQKEVTRVENSVASEKNNNSQPSENGKLQTSDVKKTEDNNATSDDQVTTTVNSQ
-80 QLNQEDNTKNDNQK
+80 QLNTDN
-94 EMVSSQGN
+94 
-102 ETTSNGNKSIEKESV
+102 TTSNATMSSAPINVSKDDLKINSEVVKNV
-117 QSTTGNKVEVSTAK
+117 VEN
-131 SDEQASPKSTNE
+131 SD
-143 DLNTKQT
+143 NT
-150 ISNQEALQPDLQEN
+150 D
-164 KSVVNA
+164 NA
-170 QPTNEENKKVDAKTE
+170 NG
-185 STTLNVKSDA
+185 SD
-195 IKSNAET
+195 
-202 LVDNNSNSNNE
+202 V
-213 NNADIIL
+213 IL

-1053 GTTKTDENGKYRFDN
+1053 GTTKTDENGKYRF
-1068 LDSGKYKVIF
+1068 
-1078 EKSAGYLPTKVNGTT
+1078 
-1093 DGEKDSNGSSVT
+1093 
-1105 VKINGKDDM
+1105 
-1114 SLDTGFYKEPKYNL
+1114 
-1128 GDYVWEDTNKD
+1128 
-1139 GIQDANEP
+1139 
-1147 GIKDVKVTLKDST
+1147 
-1160 GKVIGTTTTDA
+1160 
-1171 SGKYKFTDLDN
+1171 
-1182 GNYTVEFE
+1182 
-1190 TPAGYTPTVKNTTA
+1190 
-1204 EDKDSNGLTTTGVIK
+1204 
-1219 DADNMTLDSG
+1219 
-1229 FYKTPKYSL
+1229 
-1238 GDYVWYDSNK
+1238 
-1248 DG
+1248 

>member
-65 TSASDNQSSG
+65 TSASDNQSSD

-102 ETTSNGNKSIEKESV
+102 ETTSNGNKLIEKESV

-164 KSVVNA
+164 KSVVNV

-195 IKSNAET
+195 IKSNDET

-229 NTRMRMAAIQPNSTD
+229 NTRMRIAAVQPSSTEA
-244 SKNVNDLITSNTT
+244 KNVNDLITSNTT
-257 LTVVDADNSKTI
+257 LTVVDADKNNKI
-269 VPAQDYLS
+269 VPAQDYLA
-277 LKSQITVDDKVKSGD
+277 LKSQIKVDDKVKSGD

-348 RFNSVKMGINY
+348 RFNSVQMGINY

-370 DKKDVPFS
+370 SKNDVEFN
-378 VTIGNQ
+378 VTIGN
-384 ITTTTADITY
+384 TTTKTTANIQY
-394 PAYKEADNNSIGS
+394 PDYVSRDNNSIGS
-407 AFTETVSHVGN
+407 AFTETVSHAGN
-418 VEDPGYYNQV
+418 AEDPGYYIQT
-428 VYVNPMDKDLKGAK
+428 VYVNPSEKTLTNAK
-442 LKVEAYHPKY
+442 LKVEAYHKDY
-452 PTNIGQINQNVTNI
+452 PDNVGQINKNVTKI
-466 KIYRVPE
+466 KIYQAPKDYV
-473 GYTLNKGYDVNTNDL
+473 LNKGYDVNTNQL
-488 VDVTDEFKNKM
+488 IDVTEQFKDKI
-499 TYGSNQSVN
+499 TYGTNDSVN
-508 LDFGD
+508 VDFGS
-513 ITSAYVVMVN
+513 INNSYVVMVD
-523 TKFQYTN
+523 TKFEFTT

-536 VQMATLSSTGNK
+536 VQMATLTSDGNR

-575 YVWEDTNKNGVQ
+575 YVWEDTNKNGIQ
-587 ELGEK
+587 ELGEVGVK
-592 GVGNVTVTVFDNN
+592 GVTVVAYDNK
-605 TNTKVGEAVTKEDG
+605 TNKEVGRTITDEKG
-619 SYLIP
+619 GYLIP

-736 LDNGNYK
+736 LGNGNYK

-886 IKDKDNDTIDS
+886 IKD
-897 GFYKPTYNL
+897 
-906 GDYVWEDT
+906 
-914 NKNGVQDKDEKGIS
+914 
-928 GVTVTLKDENDK
+928 
-940 VLKTVTTDE
+940 
-949 NGKYQFTD
+949 
-957 LNNGTYKVEF
+957 
-967 ETPSG
+967 
-972 YTPTSVTS
+972 
-980 GNDTEKDS
+980 
-988 NGLTTTGVIKDADN
+988 ADN

-1053 GTTKTDENGKYRFDN
+1053 GTTTTDENGKYRFDN

-1078 EKSAGYLPTKVNGTT
+1078 EKPAGLTQTGTNTTEDDKDADGGEVDVTIT
-1093 DGEKDSNGSSVT
+1093 DH
-1105 VKINGKDDM
+1105 DD
-1114 SLDTGFYKEPKYNL
+1114 
-1128 GDYVWEDTNKD
+1128 
-1139 GIQDANEP
+1139 
-1147 GIKDVKVTLKDST
+1147 
-1160 GKVIGTTTTDA
+1160 
-1171 SGKYKFTDLDN
+1171 FTLDN
-1182 GNYTVEFE
+1182 GYFE
-1190 TPAGYTPTVKNTTA
+1190 
-1204 EDKDSNGLTTTGVIK
+1204 EDTSDS
-1219 DADNMTLDSG
+1219 DS
-1229 FYKTPKYSL
+1229 
-1238 GDYVWYDSNK
+1238 DS
-1248 DG
+1248 DSDS

>member
-65 TSASDNQSSG
+65 TSASDNQSSD

-102 ETTSNGNKSIEKESV
+102 ETTSNGNKLIEKESV

-164 KSVVNA
+164 KSVVNV

-195 IKSNAET
+195 IKSNDET

-229 NTRMRMAAIQPNSTD
+229 NTRMRIAAVQPSSTEA
-244 SKNVNDLITSNTT
+244 KNVNDLITSNTT
-257 LTVVDADNSKTI
+257 LTVVDADKNNKI
-269 VPAQDYLS
+269 VPAQDYLA
-277 LKSQITVDDKVKSGD
+277 LKSQIKVDDKVKSGD

-348 RFNSVKMGINY
+348 RFNSVQMGINY

-370 DKKDVPFS
+370 SKNDVEFN
-378 VTIGNQ
+378 VTIGN
-384 ITTTTADITY
+384 TTTKTTANIQY
-394 PAYKEADNNSIGS
+394 PDYVSRDNNSIGS
-407 AFTETVSHVGN
+407 AFTETVSHAGN
-418 VEDPGYYNQV
+418 AEDPGYYIQT
-428 VYVNPMDKDLKGAK
+428 VYVNPSEKTLTNAK
-442 LKVEAYHPKY
+442 LKVEAYHKDY
-452 PTNIGQINQNVTNI
+452 PDNVGQINKNVTKI
-466 KIYRVPE
+466 KIYQAPKDYV
-473 GYTLNKGYDVNTNDL
+473 LNKGYDVNTNQL
-488 VDVTDEFKNKM
+488 IDVTEQFKDKI
-499 TYGSNQSVN
+499 TYGTNDSVN
-508 LDFGD
+508 VDFGS
-513 ITSAYVVMVN
+513 INNSYVVMVD
-523 TKFQYTN
+523 TKFEFTT

-536 VQMATLSSTGNK
+536 VQMATLTSDGNR

-575 YVWEDTNKNGVQ
+575 YVWEDTNKNGIQ
-587 ELGEK
+587 ELGEVRVK
-592 GVGNVTVTVFDNN
+592 GVTVVAYDNK
-605 TNTKVGEAVTKEDG
+605 TNKEVGRTITDEKG
-619 SYLIP
+619 GYLIP

-736 LDNGNYK
+736 LGNGNYK

-1053 GTTKTDENGKYRFDN
+1053 GTTTTDENGKYRFDN

-1078 EKSAGYLPTKVNGTT
+1078 EK
-1093 DGEKDSNGSSVT
+1093 
-1105 VKINGKDDM
+1105 
-1114 SLDTGFYKEPKYNL
+1114 
-1128 GDYVWEDTNKD
+1128 
-1139 GIQDANEP
+1139 
-1147 GIKDVKVTLKDST
+1147 
-1160 GKVIGTTTTDA
+1160 
-1171 SGKYKFTDLDN
+1171 
-1182 GNYTVEFE
+1182 
-1190 TPAGYTPTVKNTTA
+1190 PAG
-1204 EDKDSNGLTTTGVIK
+1204 LTQT
-1219 DADNMTLDSG
+1219 
-1229 FYKTPKYSL
+1229 
-1238 GDYVWYDSNK
+1238 
-1248 DG
+1248 

>member
-1 MLNREN
+1 
-7 KTAITR
+7 
-13 KGMVS
+13 
-18 NRLNKFS
+18 
-25 IRKYTVGTA
+25 
-34 SILVGTTLIFGL
+34 
-46 GNQEAK
+46 
-52 AAESTNKELNEAT
+52 
-65 TSASDNQSSG
+65 
-75 KVDMQ
+75 
-80 QLNQEDNTKNDNQK
+80 
-94 EMVSSQGN
+94 
-102 ETTSNGNKSIEKESV
+102 
-117 QSTTGNKVEVSTAK
+117 
-131 SDEQASPKSTNE
+131 
-143 DLNTKQT
+143 
-150 ISNQEALQPDLQEN
+150 
-164 KSVVNA
+164 
-170 QPTNEENKKVDAKTE
+170 
-185 STTLNVKSDA
+185 
-195 IKSNAET
+195 
-202 LVDNNSNSNNE
+202 
-213 NNADIIL
+213 
-220 PKSTAPKRL
+220 
-229 NTRMRMAAIQPNSTD
+229 
-244 SKNVNDLITSNTT
+244 
-257 LTVVDADNSKTI
+257 
-269 VPAQDYLS
+269 
-277 LKSQITVDDKVKSGD
+277 
-292 YFTIK
+292 
-297 YSDTVQVYG
+297 
-306 LNPEDIKNIG
+306 
-316 DIKDP
+316 
-321 NNGET
+321 

-770 TTTGVINGAD
+770 TTTGVI
-780 NMTLDSGFYKTPKY
+780 
-794 NLGNYVWEDTNKDGK
+794 
-809 QDSTEKGISGV
+809 
-820 TVTLKN
+820 
-826 ENGEVLQTTKTDKD
+826 
-840 GKYQFTG
+840 
-847 LENGTYK
+847 
-854 VEFETPSGYTPTQV
+854 
-868 GSGTDEGIDSN
+868 
-879 GTSTTGV
+879 
-886 IKDKDNDTIDS
+886 KDKDNDTIDS

-1042 VTLLNEKGEVI
+1042 VILLNEKGEVI

-1078 EKSAGYLPTKVNGTT
+1078 EKPTGLTQTGTNTTEDDKDADGGEVDVTIT
-1093 DGEKDSNGSSVT
+1093 DH
-1105 VKINGKDDM
+1105 DD
-1114 SLDTGFYKEPKYNL
+1114 
-1128 GDYVWEDTNKD
+1128 
-1139 GIQDANEP
+1139 
-1147 GIKDVKVTLKDST
+1147 
-1160 GKVIGTTTTDA
+1160 
-1171 SGKYKFTDLDN
+1171 FTLDN
-1182 GNYTVEFE
+1182 GY
-1190 TPAGYTPTVKNTTA
+1190 
-1204 EDKDSNGLTTTGVIK
+1204 
-1219 DADNMTLDSG
+1219 
-1229 FYKTPKYSL
+1229 
-1238 GDYVWYDSNK
+1238 
-1248 DG
+1248 

>member
-65 TSASDNQSSG
+65 TSASDNQSSD

-102 ETTSNGNKSIEKESV
+102 ETTSNGNKLIEKESV

-164 KSVVNA
+164 KSVVNV

-244 SKNVNDLITSNTT
+244 SKNVNNLITSTTT
-257 LTVVDADNSKTI
+257 LTVVDADKNNKI
-269 VPAQDYLS
+269 VPAQDYLT
-277 LKSQITVDDKVKSGD
+277 LKSQIKVDDKVKSGD

-348 RFNSVKMGINY
+348 RFNSVQMGINY

-370 DKKDVPFS
+370 SKNDVEFN
-378 VTIGNQ
+378 VTIGN
-384 ITTTTADITY
+384 TTTKTTANIQY
-394 PAYKEADNNSIGS
+394 PDYVSRDNNSIGS
-407 AFTETVSHVGN
+407 AFTETVSHAGN
-418 VEDPGYYNQV
+418 AEDPGYYIQT
-428 VYVNPMDKDLKGAK
+428 VYVNPSEKTLTNAK
-442 LKVEAYHPKY
+442 LKVEAYHKDY
-452 PTNIGQINQNVTNI
+452 PDNVGQINKNVTKI
-466 KIYRVPE
+466 KIYQAPKDYV
-473 GYTLNKGYDVNTNDL
+473 LNKGYDVNTNQL
-488 VDVTDEFKNKM
+488 IDVTEQFKDKI
-499 TYGSNQSVN
+499 TYGTNDSVN
-508 LDFGD
+508 VDFGS
-513 ITSAYVVMVN
+513 INNSYVVMVD
-523 TKFQYTN
+523 TKFEFTT

-536 VQMATLSSTGNK
+536 VQMATLTSDGNR

-1078 EKSAGYLPTKVNGTT
+1078 EKPAGLTQTGTNTTEDDKDADGGEVDVTIT
-1093 DGEKDSNGSSVT
+1093 DH
-1105 VKINGKDDM
+1105 DD
-1114 SLDTGFYKEPKYNL
+1114 
-1128 GDYVWEDTNKD
+1128 
-1139 GIQDANEP
+1139 
-1147 GIKDVKVTLKDST
+1147 
-1160 GKVIGTTTTDA
+1160 
-1171 SGKYKFTDLDN
+1171 FTLDN
-1182 GNYTVEFE
+1182 GYFE
-1190 TPAGYTPTVKNTTA
+1190 
-1204 EDKDSNGLTTTGVIK
+1204 EDTSDS
-1219 DADNMTLDSG
+1219 DS
-1229 FYKTPKYSL
+1229 
-1238 GDYVWYDSNK
+1238 DS
-1248 DG
+1248 

>member
-65 TSASDNQSSG
+65 TSASDNQSSD
-75 KVDMQ
+75 KVHMQ

-102 ETTSNGNKSIEKESV
+102 ETTSNGNKLIEKESV

-164 KSVVNA
+164 KSVVNV

-195 IKSNAET
+195 IKSNDET

-229 NTRMRMAAIQPNSTD
+229 NTRMRIAAVQPSSTEA
-244 SKNVNDLITSNTT
+244 KNVNDLITSNTT
-257 LTVVDADNSKTI
+257 LTVVDADKNNKI

-348 RFNSVKMGINY
+348 RFNSVQMGINY

-370 DKKDVPFS
+370 SKNDVEFN
-378 VTIGNQ
+378 VTIGN
-384 ITTTTADITY
+384 TTTKTTANIQY
-394 PAYKEADNNSIGS
+394 PDYVVNEKNSIGS

-418 VEDPGYYNQV
+418 KENPGYYKQTI
-428 VYVNPMDKDLKGAK
+428 YVNPSENSLTNAK
-442 LKVEAYHPKY
+442 LKVQAYHSSY
-452 PTNIGQINQNVTNI
+452 PNNIGQINKDVTDI
-466 KIYRVPE
+466 KIYQVPK
-473 GYTLNKGYDVNTNDL
+473 GYTLNKGYDVNTKEL
-488 VDVTDEFKNKM
+488 TDVTNQYLQKI
-499 TYGSNQSVN
+499 TYGDNNSAVI
-508 LDFGD
+508 DFGNAD
-513 ITSAYVVMVN
+513 SAYVVMVN

-1053 GTTKTDENGKYRFDN
+1053 GTTKTDENGKYCFDN

-1078 EKSAGYLPTKVNGTT
+1078 EKPAGLTQTGTNTTEDDKDADGGEVDVTIT
-1093 DGEKDSNGSSVT
+1093 DH
-1105 VKINGKDDM
+1105 DD
-1114 SLDTGFYKEPKYNL
+1114 
-1128 GDYVWEDTNKD
+1128 
-1139 GIQDANEP
+1139 
-1147 GIKDVKVTLKDST
+1147 
-1160 GKVIGTTTTDA
+1160 
-1171 SGKYKFTDLDN
+1171 FTLDN
-1182 GNYTVEFE
+1182 GY
-1190 TPAGYTPTVKNTTA
+1190 
-1204 EDKDSNGLTTTGVIK
+1204 
-1219 DADNMTLDSG
+1219 
-1229 FYKTPKYSL
+1229 
-1238 GDYVWYDSNK
+1238 
-1248 DG
+1248 

>member
-65 TSASDNQSSG
+65 TSASDNQSSD

-229 NTRMRMAAIQPNSTD
+229 NTRMRIAAVQPSSTEA
-244 SKNVNDLITSNTT
+244 KNVNDLITSNTT
-257 LTVVDADNSKTI
+257 LTVVDADKNNKI
-269 VPAQDYLS
+269 VPAQDYLE
-277 LKSQITVDDKVKSGD
+277 LKSQIKVDDKVKSGD

-348 RFNSVKMGINY
+348 RFNSVQMGINY

-370 DKKDVPFS
+370 SKNDVEFN
-378 VTIGNQ
+378 VTIGN
-384 ITTTTADITY
+384 TTTKTTANIQY
-394 PAYKEADNNSIGS
+394 PDYVVNEKNSIGS

-418 VEDPGYYNQV
+418 KENPGYYKQTI
-428 VYVNPMDKDLKGAK
+428 YVNPSENSLTNAK
-442 LKVEAYHPKY
+442 LKVQAYHSSY
-452 PTNIGQINQNVTNI
+452 PNNIGQINKEVTDI
-466 KIYRVPE
+466 KIYQVPK
-473 GYTLNKGYDVNTNDL
+473 GYTLNKGYDVNTKEL
-488 VDVTDEFKNKM
+488 TDVTNQYLQKI
-499 TYGSNQSVN
+499 TYGDNNSAVI
-508 LDFGD
+508 DFGNAD
-513 ITSAYVVMVN
+513 SAYVVMVN
-523 TKFQYTN
+523 TKFQYTT

-536 VQMATLSSTGNK
+536 VQMVTLSSNNSK
-548 SVSTGNALGFTNNQS
+548 SASMGNALGFTNNQS

-854 VEFETPSGYTPTQV
+854 VEFETPSGYTPT
-868 GSGTDEGIDSN
+868 
-879 GTSTTGV
+879 
-886 IKDKDNDTIDS
+886 
-897 GFYKPTYNL
+897 
-906 GDYVWEDT
+906 
-914 NKNGVQDKDEKGIS
+914 
-928 GVTVTLKDENDK
+928 
-940 VLKTVTTDE
+940 
-949 NGKYQFTD
+949 
-957 LNNGTYKVEF
+957 
-967 ETPSG
+967 
-972 YTPTSVTS
+972 SVTS

-1078 EKSAGYLPTKVNGTT
+1078 EK
-1093 DGEKDSNGSSVT
+1093 
-1105 VKINGKDDM
+1105 
-1114 SLDTGFYKEPKYNL
+1114 
-1128 GDYVWEDTNKD
+1128 
-1139 GIQDANEP
+1139 
-1147 GIKDVKVTLKDST
+1147 
-1160 GKVIGTTTTDA
+1160 
-1171 SGKYKFTDLDN
+1171 
-1182 GNYTVEFE
+1182 
-1190 TPAGYTPTVKNTTA
+1190 PAGLTQTGTNTT
-1204 EDKDSNGLTTTGVIK
+1204 
-1219 DADNMTLDSG
+1219 
-1229 FYKTPKYSL
+1229 
-1238 GDYVWYDSNK
+1238 
-1248 DG
+1248 

>member
-65 TSASDNQSSG
+65 TSASDNQSSD

-102 ETTSNGNKSIEKESV
+102 ETTSNGNKLIEKESV

-164 KSVVNA
+164 KSVVNV

-195 IKSNAET
+195 IKSNDET

-229 NTRMRMAAIQPNSTD
+229 NTRMRIAAVQPSSTEA
-244 SKNVNDLITSNTT
+244 KNVNDLITSNTT
-257 LTVVDADNSKTI
+257 LTVVDADKNNKI
-269 VPAQDYLS
+269 VPAQDYLA
-277 LKSQITVDDKVKSGD
+277 LKSQIKVDDKVKSGD

-348 RFNSVKMGINY
+348 RFNSVQMGINY

-370 DKKDVPFS
+370 SKNDVEFN
-378 VTIGNQ
+378 VTIGN
-384 ITTTTADITY
+384 TTTKTTANIQY
-394 PAYKEADNNSIGS
+394 PDYVSRDNNSIGS
-407 AFTETVSHVGN
+407 AFTETVSHAGN
-418 VEDPGYYNQV
+418 AEDPGYYIQT
-428 VYVNPMDKDLKGAK
+428 VYVNPSEKTLTNAK
-442 LKVEAYHPKY
+442 LKVEAYHKDY
-452 PTNIGQINQNVTNI
+452 PDNVGQINKNVTKI
-466 KIYRVPE
+466 KIYQAPKDYV
-473 GYTLNKGYDVNTNDL
+473 LNKGYDVNTNQL
-488 VDVTDEFKNKM
+488 IDVTEQFKDKI
-499 TYGSNQSVN
+499 TYGTNDSVN
-508 LDFGD
+508 VDFGS
-513 ITSAYVVMVN
+513 INNSYVVMVD
-523 TKFQYTN
+523 TKFEFTT

-536 VQMATLSSTGNK
+536 VQMATLTSDGNR

-575 YVWEDTNKNGVQ
+575 YVWEDTNKNGIQ
-587 ELGEK
+587 ELGEVGVK
-592 GVGNVTVTVFDNN
+592 GVTVVAYDNK
-605 TNTKVGEAVTKEDG
+605 TNKEVGRTITDEKG
-619 SYLIP
+619 GYLIP

-736 LDNGNYK
+736 LGNGNYK

-1053 GTTKTDENGKYRFDN
+1053 GTTTTDENGKYRFDN

-1078 EKSAGYLPTKVNGTT
+1078 EK
-1093 DGEKDSNGSSVT
+1093 
-1105 VKINGKDDM
+1105 
-1114 SLDTGFYKEPKYNL
+1114 
-1128 GDYVWEDTNKD
+1128 
-1139 GIQDANEP
+1139 
-1147 GIKDVKVTLKDST
+1147 
-1160 GKVIGTTTTDA
+1160 
-1171 SGKYKFTDLDN
+1171 
-1182 GNYTVEFE
+1182 
-1190 TPAGYTPTVKNTTA
+1190 PAGLTQTGTNTT
-1204 EDKDSNGLTTTGVIK
+1204 EDDK
-1219 DADNMTLDSG
+1219 DADGGEVDVTITDHDDFTLD
-1229 FYKTPKYSL
+1229 
-1238 GDYVWYDSNK
+1238 N
-1248 DG
+1248 

>member
-65 TSASDNQSSG
+65 TSASDNQSSD
-75 KVDMQ
+75 KVDMK

-229 NTRMRMAAIQPNSTD
+229 NTRMRIAAVQPSSTEA
-244 SKNVNDLITSNTT
+244 KNVNDLITSNTT
-257 LTVVDADNSKTI
+257 LTVVDADKNNKI
-269 VPAQDYLS
+269 VPAQDYLA

-348 RFNSVKMGINY
+348 RFNSVQMGINY

-370 DKKDVPFS
+370 SKNDVEFN
-378 VTIGNQ
+378 VTIGN
-384 ITTTTADITY
+384 TTTKTTANIQY
-394 PAYKEADNNSIGS
+394 PDYVVNEKNSIGS

-418 VEDPGYYNQV
+418 KENPGYYKQTI
-428 VYVNPMDKDLKGAK
+428 YVNPSENSLTNAK
-442 LKVEAYHPKY
+442 LKVQAYHSSY
-452 PTNIGQINQNVTNI
+452 PNNIGQINKEVTDI
-466 KIYRVPE
+466 KIYQVPK
-473 GYTLNKGYDVNTNDL
+473 GYTLNKGYDVNTKEL
-488 VDVTDEFKNKM
+488 TDVTNQYLQKI
-499 TYGSNQSVN
+499 TYGDNNSAVI
-508 LDFGD
+508 DFGNAD
-513 ITSAYVVMVN
+513 SAYVVMVN
-523 TKFQYTN
+523 TKFQYTT

-536 VQMATLSSTGNK
+536 VQMVTLSSDNSK
-548 SVSTGNALGFTNNQS
+548 SASMGNALGFTNNQS

-1028 GKQDSTEKGIKDVK
+1028 GKQDSTEKGIKGVK
-1042 VTLLNEKGEVI
+1042 VTLQNEKGEVI
-1053 GTTKTDENGKYRFDN
+1053 GTTETDENGKYRFDN

-1078 EKSAGYLPTKVNGTT
+1078 EK
-1093 DGEKDSNGSSVT
+1093 
-1105 VKINGKDDM
+1105 
-1114 SLDTGFYKEPKYNL
+1114 
-1128 GDYVWEDTNKD
+1128 
-1139 GIQDANEP
+1139 
-1147 GIKDVKVTLKDST
+1147 
-1160 GKVIGTTTTDA
+1160 
-1171 SGKYKFTDLDN
+1171 
-1182 GNYTVEFE
+1182 
-1190 TPAGYTPTVKNTTA
+1190 PAGLTQTGTNTT
-1204 EDKDSNGLTTTGVIK
+1204 EDDK
-1219 DADNMTLDSG
+1219 DADGGEVDVTITDH
-1229 FYKTPKYSL
+1229 
-1238 GDYVWYDSNK
+1238 
-1248 DG
+1248 

>member
-65 TSASDNQSSG
+65 TSASDNQSSD

-102 ETTSNGNKSIEKESV
+102 ETTSNGNKLIEKESV

-164 KSVVNA
+164 KSVVNV

-195 IKSNAET
+195 IKSNDET

-229 NTRMRMAAIQPNSTD
+229 NTRMRIAAVQPSSTEA
-244 SKNVNDLITSNTT
+244 KNVNDLITSNTT
-257 LTVVDADNSKTI
+257 LTVVDADKNNKI

-348 RFNSVKMGINY
+348 RFNSVQMGINY

-370 DKKDVPFS
+370 SKNDVEFN
-378 VTIGNQ
+378 VTIGN
-384 ITTTTADITY
+384 TTTKTTANIQY
-394 PAYKEADNNSIGS
+394 PDYVVNEKNSIGS

-418 VEDPGYYNQV
+418 KENPGYYKQTI
-428 VYVNPMDKDLKGAK
+428 YVNPSENSLTNAK
-442 LKVEAYHPKY
+442 LKVQAYHSSY
-452 PTNIGQINQNVTNI
+452 PNNIGQINKDVTDI
-466 KIYRVPE
+466 KIYQVPK
-473 GYTLNKGYDVNTNDL
+473 GYTLNKGYDVNTKEL
-488 VDVTDEFKNKM
+488 TDVTNQYLQKI
-499 TYGSNQSVN
+499 TYGDNNSAVI
-508 LDFGD
+508 DFGNAD
-513 ITSAYVVMVN
+513 SAYVVMVN

-1042 VTLLNEKGEVI
+1042 VTLLNEKGEV
-1053 GTTKTDENGKYRFDN
+1053 
-1068 LDSGKYKVIF
+1068 
-1078 EKSAGYLPTKVNGTT
+1078 
-1093 DGEKDSNGSSVT
+1093 
-1105 VKINGKDDM
+1105 
-1114 SLDTGFYKEPKYNL
+1114 
-1128 GDYVWEDTNKD
+1128 
-1139 GIQDANEP
+1139 
-1147 GIKDVKVTLKDST
+1147 
-1160 GKVIGTTTTDA
+1160 
-1171 SGKYKFTDLDN
+1171 
-1182 GNYTVEFE
+1182 
-1190 TPAGYTPTVKNTTA
+1190 
-1204 EDKDSNGLTTTGVIK
+1204 
-1219 DADNMTLDSG
+1219 
-1229 FYKTPKYSL
+1229 
-1238 GDYVWYDSNK
+1238 
-1248 DG
+1248 

>member
-384 ITTTTADITY
+384 TTTTTADITY

-743 VEFTTPEGYTPT
+743 VVFTTPEGYTPT

-1078 EKSAGYLPTKVNGTT
+1078 EK
-1093 DGEKDSNGSSVT
+1093 
-1105 VKINGKDDM
+1105 
-1114 SLDTGFYKEPKYNL
+1114 
-1128 GDYVWEDTNKD
+1128 
-1139 GIQDANEP
+1139 
-1147 GIKDVKVTLKDST
+1147 
-1160 GKVIGTTTTDA
+1160 
-1171 SGKYKFTDLDN
+1171 
-1182 GNYTVEFE
+1182 
-1190 TPAGYTPTVKNTTA
+1190 PAGLTQTGTNTT
-1204 EDKDSNGLTTTGVIK
+1204 EDDK
-1219 DADNMTLDSG
+1219 DADGGEVDVTITDHDDFTL
-1229 FYKTPKYSL
+1229 
-1238 GDYVWYDSNK
+1238 
-1248 DG
+1248 

>member
-1068 LDSGKYKVIF
+1068 LDS
-1078 EKSAGYLPTKVNGTT
+1078 
-1093 DGEKDSNGSSVT
+1093 
-1105 VKINGKDDM
+1105 
-1114 SLDTGFYKEPKYNL
+1114 
-1128 GDYVWEDTNKD
+1128 
-1139 GIQDANEP
+1139 
-1147 GIKDVKVTLKDST
+1147 
-1160 GKVIGTTTTDA
+1160 
-1171 SGKYKFTDLDN
+1171 
-1182 GNYTVEFE
+1182 
-1190 TPAGYTPTVKNTTA
+1190 
-1204 EDKDSNGLTTTGVIK
+1204 
-1219 DADNMTLDSG
+1219 
-1229 FYKTPKYSL
+1229 
-1238 GDYVWYDSNK
+1238 
-1248 DG
+1248 

>member
-7 KTAITR
+7 KTAMTR

-34 SILVGTTLIFGL
+34 SILVGTTLIFGI
-46 GNQEAK
+46 GSQEAK
-52 AAESTNKELNEAT
+52 AAEVTNKEMKEDAT
-65 TSASDNQSSG
+65 SVNNDQVSK
-75 KVDMQ
+75 KVDTGQLNKDGNTSKVDTEQLNDENINKVANQKEVTRVENSVASEKNNNSQPSENGKLQTSDVKKTEDNNATSDDQVTTTVNSQ
-80 QLNQEDNTKNDNQK
+80 QLNTDN
-94 EMVSSQGN
+94 
-102 ETTSNGNKSIEKESV
+102 TTSNATMSAAPINVSKDDLKINSE
-117 QSTTGNKVEVSTAK
+117 EVRNVGEK
-131 SDEQASPKSTNE
+131 SD
-143 DLNTKQT
+143 NT
-150 ISNQEALQPDLQEN
+150 D
-164 KSVVNA
+164 NA
-170 QPTNEENKKVDAKTE
+170 NG
-185 STTLNVKSDA
+185 SDV
-195 IKSNAET
+195 IM
-202 LVDNNSNSNNE
+202 
-213 NNADIIL
+213 

-229 NTRMRMAAIQPNSTD
+229 NTRMRIAAVQPSSTD
-244 SKNVNDLITSNTT
+244 SKNVNNLITSTTT
-257 LTVVDADNSKTI
+257 LTVVDADKNNKI
-269 VPAQDYLS
+269 VPAQDYLA
-277 LKSQITVDDKVKSGD
+277 LKSQIKVDDKVKSGD

-348 RFNSVKMGINY
+348 RFNSVQMGINY

-370 DKKDVPFS
+370 SKNDVEFN
-378 VTIGNQ
+378 VTIGND
-384 ITTTTADITY
+384 TTKTTANIQY
-394 PAYKEADNNSIGS
+394 PDYVVNEKNSIGS

-418 VEDPGYYNQV
+418 KENPGYYKQTI
-428 VYVNPMDKDLKGAK
+428 YVNPSENSLTNAK
-442 LKVEAYHPKY
+442 LKVQAYHSSY
-452 PTNIGQINQNVTNI
+452 PNNIGQINKEVTDI
-466 KIYRVPE
+466 KIYQVPK
-473 GYTLNKGYDVNTNDL
+473 GYTLNKGYDVNTKEL
-488 VDVTDEFKNKM
+488 TDVTNQYLQKI
-499 TYGSNQSVN
+499 TYGDNNSAVI
-508 LDFGD
+508 DFGNAD
-513 ITSAYVVMVN
+513 SAYVVMVN
-523 TKFQYTN
+523 TKFQYTT

-536 VQMATLSSTGNK
+536 VQMVTLSSDNSK
-548 SVSTGNALGFTNNQS
+548 SASMGNALGFTNNQS

-636 NLPKGY
+636 NLPQGY

-655 DSNGLSSVIT
+655 DSNGVSSVIT

-854 VEFETPSGYTPTQV
+854 VEFETPLGYTPTQV

-1078 EKSAGYLPTKVNGTT
+1078 EK
-1093 DGEKDSNGSSVT
+1093 
-1105 VKINGKDDM
+1105 
-1114 SLDTGFYKEPKYNL
+1114 
-1128 GDYVWEDTNKD
+1128 
-1139 GIQDANEP
+1139 
-1147 GIKDVKVTLKDST
+1147 
-1160 GKVIGTTTTDA
+1160 
-1171 SGKYKFTDLDN
+1171 
-1182 GNYTVEFE
+1182 
-1190 TPAGYTPTVKNTTA
+1190 PAG
-1204 EDKDSNGLTTTGVIK
+1204 LI
-1219 DADNMTLDSG
+1219 
-1229 FYKTPKYSL
+1229 
-1238 GDYVWYDSNK
+1238 
-1248 DG
+1248 

>member
-65 TSASDNQSSG
+65 TSASDNQSSD

-102 ETTSNGNKSIEKESV
+102 ETTSNGNKLIEKESV

-164 KSVVNA
+164 KSVVNV

-195 IKSNAET
+195 IKSNDET

-229 NTRMRMAAIQPNSTD
+229 NTRMRIAAVQPSSTEA
-244 SKNVNDLITSNTT
+244 KNVNDLITSNTT
-257 LTVVDADNSKTI
+257 LTVVDADKNNKI

-348 RFNSVKMGINY
+348 RFNSVQMGINY

-370 DKKDVPFS
+370 SKNDVEFN
-378 VTIGNQ
+378 VTIGN
-384 ITTTTADITY
+384 TTTKTTANIQY
-394 PAYKEADNNSIGS
+394 PDYVVNEKNSIGS

-418 VEDPGYYNQV
+418 KENPGYYKQTI
-428 VYVNPMDKDLKGAK
+428 YVNPSENSLTNAK
-442 LKVEAYHPKY
+442 LKVQAYHSSY
-452 PTNIGQINQNVTNI
+452 PNNIGQINKDVTDI
-466 KIYRVPE
+466 KIYQVPK
-473 GYTLNKGYDVNTNDL
+473 GYTLNKGYDVNTKEL
-488 VDVTDEFKNKM
+488 TDVTNQYLQKI
-499 TYGSNQSVN
+499 TYGDNNSAVI
-508 LDFGD
+508 DFGNAD
-513 ITSAYVVMVN
+513 SAYVVMVN

-1016 LGDYVWYDSNKD
+1016 LGDYVWY
-1028 GKQDSTEKGIKDVK
+1028 
-1042 VTLLNEKGEVI
+1042 
-1053 GTTKTDENGKYRFDN
+1053 
-1068 LDSGKYKVIF
+1068 
-1078 EKSAGYLPTKVNGTT
+1078 
-1093 DGEKDSNGSSVT
+1093 
-1105 VKINGKDDM
+1105 
-1114 SLDTGFYKEPKYNL
+1114 
-1128 GDYVWEDTNKD
+1128 
-1139 GIQDANEP
+1139 
-1147 GIKDVKVTLKDST
+1147 
-1160 GKVIGTTTTDA
+1160 
-1171 SGKYKFTDLDN
+1171 
-1182 GNYTVEFE
+1182 
-1190 TPAGYTPTVKNTTA
+1190 
-1204 EDKDSNGLTTTGVIK
+1204 
-1219 DADNMTLDSG
+1219 
-1229 FYKTPKYSL
+1229 
-1238 GDYVWYDSNK
+1238 
-1248 DG
+1248 

>member
-1 MLNREN
+1 
-7 KTAITR
+7 
-13 KGMVS
+13 MVS

-52 AAESTNKELNEAT
+52 AAEVTNKEMKEDAT
-65 TSASDNQSSG
+65 SVNNDQVSK
-75 KVDMQ
+75 KVDTEQLNNGGNTSKVDTEQLKDENINKVANQKEVTRVENSVASEKNNNSKPSENGKLQTSDVKKTEDNNATSDDQVTTTVNSQ
-80 QLNQEDNTKNDNQK
+80 QLNTDN
-94 EMVSSQGN
+94 
-102 ETTSNGNKSIEKESV
+102 TTSNETMSSAPINVSKDNLKINSEVVKNV
-117 QSTTGNKVEVSTAK
+117 VEN
-131 SDEQASPKSTNE
+131 SD
-143 DLNTKQT
+143 NT
-150 ISNQEALQPDLQEN
+150 D
-164 KSVVNA
+164 NA
-170 QPTNEENKKVDAKTE
+170 NG
-185 STTLNVKSDA
+185 SDV
-195 IKSNAET
+195 IM
-202 LVDNNSNSNNE
+202 
-213 NNADIIL
+213 

-229 NTRMRMAAIQPNSTD
+229 NTRMRIAAVQPSSTD
-244 SKNVNDLITSNTT
+244 SKNVNNLITSTTT

-326 IATAKHDTANN
+326 IATAKHDTVNN

-359 SIYMDADTIPV
+359 SVYMDADTIPV

-384 ITTTTADITY
+384 TTTTTADITY

-407 AFTETVSHVGN
+407 AFTETVSHAGN
-418 VEDPGYYNQV
+418 AEDPGYYNQV
-428 VYVNPMDKDLKGAK
+428 VYVNPMDKDLKGAN

-473 GYTLNKGYDVNTNDL
+473 GYTLNKGYDVNANDL

-508 LDFGD
+508 VDFGD

-563 GGAGQEVYKIGN
+563 AGAGQEVYKIGN
-575 YVWEDTNKNGVQ
+575 YVWEDTNKNGIQ
-587 ELGEK
+587 ELGEVGVK
-592 GVGNVTVTVFDNN
+592 GVTVVAYDNK
-605 TNTKVGEAVTKEDG
+605 TNKEVGRTITDEKG
-619 SYLIP
+619 GYLIP

-636 NLPKGY
+636 NLPQGY

-780 NMTLDSGFYKTPKY
+780 NMTLDSGFYKTGCRRLFILQKFR
-794 NLGNYVWEDTNKDGK
+794 
-809 QDSTEKGISGV
+809 V
-820 TVTLKN
+820 T
-826 ENGEVLQTTKTDKD
+826 D
-840 GKYQFTG
+840 F
-847 LENGTYK
+847 
-854 VEFETPSGYTPTQV
+854 
-868 GSGTDEGIDSN
+868 
-879 GTSTTGV
+879 
-886 IKDKDNDTIDS
+886 
-897 GFYKPTYNL
+897 
-906 GDYVWEDT
+906 
-914 NKNGVQDKDEKGIS
+914 
-928 GVTVTLKDENDK
+928 
-940 VLKTVTTDE
+940 
-949 NGKYQFTD
+949 
-957 LNNGTYKVEF
+957 
-967 ETPSG
+967 
-972 YTPTSVTS
+972 
-980 GNDTEKDS
+980 
-988 NGLTTTGVIKDADN
+988 
-1002 MTLDSGFYKTPKYS
+1002 
-1016 LGDYVWYDSNKD
+1016 
-1028 GKQDSTEKGIKDVK
+1028 
-1042 VTLLNEKGEVI
+1042 
-1053 GTTKTDENGKYRFDN
+1053 
-1068 LDSGKYKVIF
+1068 
-1078 EKSAGYLPTKVNGTT
+1078 
-1093 DGEKDSNGSSVT
+1093 
-1105 VKINGKDDM
+1105 
-1114 SLDTGFYKEPKYNL
+1114 
-1128 GDYVWEDTNKD
+1128 
-1139 GIQDANEP
+1139 
-1147 GIKDVKVTLKDST
+1147 
-1160 GKVIGTTTTDA
+1160 
-1171 SGKYKFTDLDN
+1171 
-1182 GNYTVEFE
+1182 
-1190 TPAGYTPTVKNTTA
+1190 
-1204 EDKDSNGLTTTGVIK
+1204 
-1219 DADNMTLDSG
+1219 
-1229 FYKTPKYSL
+1229 
-1238 GDYVWYDSNK
+1238 
-1248 DG
+1248 

>member
-65 TSASDNQSSG
+65 TSASDNQSSD

-80 QLNQEDNTKNDNQK
+80 QLNQEVNTKNDNQK

-117 QSTTGNKVEVSTAK
+117 QSITGNKVEVSTAK

-164 KSVVNA
+164 KSVVNV

-195 IKSNAET
+195 IKSSAET
-202 LVDNNSNSNNE
+202 LVDNNGNSNNE

-229 NTRMRMAAIQPNSTD
+229 NTRMRMAAIQPTSTD

-257 LTVVDADNSKTI
+257 LTVVDADKNNKI
-269 VPAQDYLS
+269 VPAQDYLA
-277 LKSQITVDDKVKSGD
+277 LKSQMTVDDKVKSGD

-326 IATAKHDTANN
+326 IATAKHDTVNN

-348 RFNSVKMGINY
+348 RFNSVQMGINY

-370 DKKDVPFS
+370 SKNDVEFN
-378 VTIGNQ
+378 VTIGN
-384 ITTTTADITY
+384 TTTKTTANIQYSDY
-394 PAYKEADNNSIGS
+394 VVNEKNSIGS

-418 VEDPGYYNQV
+418 KENPGYYKQTI
-428 VYVNPMDKDLKGAK
+428 YVNPSENSLTNAK
-442 LKVEAYHPKY
+442 LKVQAYHSSY
-452 PTNIGQINQNVTNI
+452 PNNIGQINKEVTDI
-466 KIYRVPE
+466 KIYQVPK
-473 GYTLNKGYDVNTNDL
+473 GYTLNKGYDVNTKEL
-488 VDVTDEFKNKM
+488 TDVTNQYLQKI
-499 TYGSNQSVN
+499 TYGDNNSAVI
-508 LDFGD
+508 DFGNAD
-513 ITSAYVVMVN
+513 SAYVVMVN
-523 TKFQYTN
+523 TKFQYTT

-536 VQMATLSSTGNK
+536 VQMVTLSSDNSK
-548 SVSTGNALGFTNNQS
+548 SASMGNALGFTNNQS

-636 NLPKGY
+636 NLPQGY

-655 DSNGLSSVIT
+655 DSNGVSSVIT

-712 LKDENGNVLK
+712 LKDESGNVLK

-743 VEFTTPEGYTPT
+743 VEFITPEGYTPT

-854 VEFETPSGYTPTQV
+854 VEFETPAGYTPTQV

-940 VLKTVTTDE
+940 VLQTVTTDE

-957 LNNGTYKVEF
+957 LKNGTYKVEF

-1028 GKQDSTEKGIKDVK
+1028 GKQDSTEKGIKDVT

-1078 EKSAGYLPTKVNGTT
+1078 EK
-1093 DGEKDSNGSSVT
+1093 
-1105 VKINGKDDM
+1105 
-1114 SLDTGFYKEPKYNL
+1114 
-1128 GDYVWEDTNKD
+1128 
-1139 GIQDANEP
+1139 
-1147 GIKDVKVTLKDST
+1147 
-1160 GKVIGTTTTDA
+1160 
-1171 SGKYKFTDLDN
+1171 
-1182 GNYTVEFE
+1182 
-1190 TPAGYTPTVKNTTA
+1190 PAGLTQTGTNTT
-1204 EDKDSNGLTTTGVIK
+1204 EDDK
-1219 DADNMTLDSG
+1219 DADGGEVDVTITDHDDFTIDNGYFEEETSD
-1229 FYKTPKYSL
+1229 
-1238 GDYVWYDSNK
+1238 
-1248 DG
+1248 

>member
-65 TSASDNQSSG
+65 TSASDNQSSD

-102 ETTSNGNKSIEKESV
+102 ETTSNGNKLIEKESV

-164 KSVVNA
+164 KSVVNV

-244 SKNVNDLITSNTT
+244 SKNVNNLITSTTT
-257 LTVVDADNSKTI
+257 LTVVDADKNNKI
-269 VPAQDYLS
+269 VPAQDYLT
-277 LKSQITVDDKVKSGD
+277 LKSQIKVDDKVKSGD

-348 RFNSVKMGINY
+348 RFNSVQMGINY

-370 DKKDVPFS
+370 SKNDVEFN
-378 VTIGNQ
+378 VTIGN
-384 ITTTTADITY
+384 TTTKTTANIQY
-394 PAYKEADNNSIGS
+394 PDYVSRDNNSIGS
-407 AFTETVSHVGN
+407 AFTETVSHAGN
-418 VEDPGYYNQV
+418 AEDPGYYIQT
-428 VYVNPMDKDLKGAK
+428 VYVNPSEKTLTNAK
-442 LKVEAYHPKY
+442 LKVEAYHKDY
-452 PTNIGQINQNVTNI
+452 PDNVGQINKNVTKI
-466 KIYRVPE
+466 KIYQAPKDYV
-473 GYTLNKGYDVNTNDL
+473 LNKGYDVNTNQL
-488 VDVTDEFKNKM
+488 IDVTEQFKDKI
-499 TYGSNQSVN
+499 TYGTNDSVN
-508 LDFGD
+508 VDFGS
-513 ITSAYVVMVN
+513 INNSYVVMVD
-523 TKFQYTN
+523 TKFEFTT

-536 VQMATLSSTGNK
+536 VQMATLTSDGNR

-1078 EKSAGYLPTKVNGTT
+1078 EK
-1093 DGEKDSNGSSVT
+1093 
-1105 VKINGKDDM
+1105 
-1114 SLDTGFYKEPKYNL
+1114 
-1128 GDYVWEDTNKD
+1128 
-1139 GIQDANEP
+1139 
-1147 GIKDVKVTLKDST
+1147 
-1160 GKVIGTTTTDA
+1160 
-1171 SGKYKFTDLDN
+1171 
-1182 GNYTVEFE
+1182 
-1190 TPAGYTPTVKNTTA
+1190 PAGLTQTGTNTT
-1204 EDKDSNGLTTTGVIK
+1204 EDDK
-1219 DADNMTLDSG
+1219 DADGGEVD
-1229 FYKTPKYSL
+1229 
-1238 GDYVWYDSNK
+1238 
-1248 DG
+1248 

>member
-7 KTAITR
+7 KTAMTR

-34 SILVGTTLIFGL
+34 SILVGTTLIFGI
-46 GNQEAK
+46 GSQEAK
-52 AAESTNKELNEAT
+52 AAEVTNKEMKEDAT
-65 TSASDNQSSG
+65 SVNNDQVSK
-75 KVDMQ
+75 KVDTGQLNKDGNTSKVDTEQLNDENINKVANQKEVTRVENSVASEKNNNSQPSENGKLQTSDVKKTEDNNATSDDQVTTTVNSQ
-80 QLNQEDNTKNDNQK
+80 QLNTDN
-94 EMVSSQGN
+94 
-102 ETTSNGNKSIEKESV
+102 TTSNATMSAAPINVSKDDLKINSE
-117 QSTTGNKVEVSTAK
+117 EVRNVGEK
-131 SDEQASPKSTNE
+131 SD
-143 DLNTKQT
+143 NT
-150 ISNQEALQPDLQEN
+150 D
-164 KSVVNA
+164 NA
-170 QPTNEENKKVDAKTE
+170 NG
-185 STTLNVKSDA
+185 SDV
-195 IKSNAET
+195 IM
-202 LVDNNSNSNNE
+202 
-213 NNADIIL
+213 

-229 NTRMRMAAIQPNSTD
+229 NTRMRIAAVQPSSTD
-244 SKNVNDLITSNTT
+244 SKNVNNLITSTTT
-257 LTVVDADNSKTI
+257 LTVVDADKNNKI
-269 VPAQDYLS
+269 VPAQDYLA
-277 LKSQITVDDKVKSGD
+277 LKSQIKVDDKVKSGD

-348 RFNSVKMGINY
+348 RFNSVQMGINY

-370 DKKDVPFS
+370 SKNDVEFN
-378 VTIGNQ
+378 VTIGND
-384 ITTTTADITY
+384 TTKTTANIQY
-394 PAYKEADNNSIGS
+394 PDYVVNEKNSIGS

-418 VEDPGYYNQV
+418 KENPGYYKQTI
-428 VYVNPMDKDLKGAK
+428 YVNPSENSLTNAK
-442 LKVEAYHPKY
+442 LKVQAYHSSY
-452 PTNIGQINQNVTNI
+452 PNNIGQINKEVTDI
-466 KIYRVPE
+466 KIYQVPK
-473 GYTLNKGYDVNTNDL
+473 GYTLNKGYDVNTKEL
-488 VDVTDEFKNKM
+488 TDVTNQYLQKI
-499 TYGSNQSVN
+499 TYGDNNSAVI
-508 LDFGD
+508 DFGNAD
-513 ITSAYVVMVN
+513 SAYVVMVN
-523 TKFQYTN
+523 TKFQYTT

-536 VQMATLSSTGNK
+536 VQMVTLSSDNSK
-548 SVSTGNALGFTNNQS
+548 SASMGNALGFTNNQS

-636 NLPKGY
+636 NLPQGY

-655 DSNGLSSVIT
+655 DSNGVSSVIT

-854 VEFETPSGYTPTQV
+854 VEFETPLGYTPTQV

-1053 GTTKTDENGKYRFDN
+1053 GTTKTDENGKYHFDN

-1078 EKSAGYLPTKVNGTT
+1078 EK
-1093 DGEKDSNGSSVT
+1093 
-1105 VKINGKDDM
+1105 
-1114 SLDTGFYKEPKYNL
+1114 
-1128 GDYVWEDTNKD
+1128 
-1139 GIQDANEP
+1139 
-1147 GIKDVKVTLKDST
+1147 
-1160 GKVIGTTTTDA
+1160 
-1171 SGKYKFTDLDN
+1171 
-1182 GNYTVEFE
+1182 
-1190 TPAGYTPTVKNTTA
+1190 PAGLTQTGTNTT
-1204 EDKDSNGLTTTGVIK
+1204 EDDK
-1219 DADNMTLDSG
+1219 DADGGEVDVTITDHDDFTIDNGYFEEDTSDS
-1229 FYKTPKYSL
+1229 
-1238 GDYVWYDSNK
+1238 DS
-1248 DG
+1248 DSDSD

>member
-65 TSASDNQSSG
+65 TSASDNQSSD

-229 NTRMRMAAIQPNSTD
+229 NTRMRIAAVQPSSTEA
-244 SKNVNDLITSNTT
+244 KNVNDLITSNTT
-257 LTVVDADNSKTI
+257 LTVVDADKNNKI
-269 VPAQDYLS
+269 VPAQDYLE
-277 LKSQITVDDKVKSGD
+277 LKSQIKVDDKVKSGD

-348 RFNSVKMGINY
+348 RFNSVQMGINY

-370 DKKDVPFS
+370 SKNDVEFN
-378 VTIGNQ
+378 VTIGN
-384 ITTTTADITY
+384 TTTKTTANIQY
-394 PAYKEADNNSIGS
+394 PDYVVNEKNSIGS

-418 VEDPGYYNQV
+418 NENPGYYKQTI
-428 VYVNPMDKDLKGAK
+428 YVNPSENSLTNAK
-442 LKVEAYHPKY
+442 LKVQAYHSSY
-452 PTNIGQINQNVTNI
+452 PNNIGQINKEITDI
-466 KIYRVPE
+466 KIYQVPK
-473 GYTLNKGYDVNTNDL
+473 GYTLNKGYDVNTKEL
-488 VDVTDEFKNKM
+488 TDVTNQYLQKI
-499 TYGSNQSVN
+499 TYGDNNSAVI
-508 LDFGD
+508 DFGNAD
-513 ITSAYVVMVN
+513 SAYVVMVN
-523 TKFQYTN
+523 TKFQYTT

-536 VQMATLSSTGNK
+536 VQMVTLSSDNSK
-548 SVSTGNALGFTNNQS
+548 SASMGNALGFTNNQS

-1078 EKSAGYLPTKVNGTT
+1078 EKHAGLTQTGTNTTEDDKDADGGEVDVTIT
-1093 DGEKDSNGSSVT
+1093 DH
-1105 VKINGKDDM
+1105 DD
-1114 SLDTGFYKEPKYNL
+1114 
-1128 GDYVWEDTNKD
+1128 
-1139 GIQDANEP
+1139 
-1147 GIKDVKVTLKDST
+1147 
-1160 GKVIGTTTTDA
+1160 
-1171 SGKYKFTDLDN
+1171 FTLDN
-1182 GNYTVEFE
+1182 GYFE
-1190 TPAGYTPTVKNTTA
+1190 
-1204 EDKDSNGLTTTGVIK
+1204 EDTSDS
-1219 DADNMTLDSG
+1219 DS
-1229 FYKTPKYSL
+1229 
-1238 GDYVWYDSNK
+1238 DS
-1248 DG
+1248 

>member
-65 TSASDNQSSG
+65 TSASDNQSSD

-102 ETTSNGNKSIEKESV
+102 ETTSNGNKLIEKESV

-164 KSVVNA
+164 KSVVNV

-244 SKNVNDLITSNTT
+244 SKNVNNLITSTTT
-257 LTVVDADNSKTI
+257 LTVVDADKNNKI
-269 VPAQDYLS
+269 VPAQDYLT
-277 LKSQITVDDKVKSGD
+277 LKSQIKVDDKVKSGD

-348 RFNSVKMGINY
+348 RFNSVQMGINY

-370 DKKDVPFS
+370 SKNDVEFN
-378 VTIGNQ
+378 VTIGN
-384 ITTTTADITY
+384 TTTKTTANIQY
-394 PAYKEADNNSIGS
+394 PDYVSRDNNSIGS
-407 AFTETVSHVGN
+407 AFTETVSHAGN
-418 VEDPGYYNQV
+418 AEDPGYYIQT
-428 VYVNPMDKDLKGAK
+428 VYVNPSEKTLTNAK
-442 LKVEAYHPKY
+442 LKVEAYHKDY
-452 PTNIGQINQNVTNI
+452 PDNVGQINKNVTKI
-466 KIYRVPE
+466 KIYQAPKDYV
-473 GYTLNKGYDVNTNDL
+473 LNKGYDVNTNQL
-488 VDVTDEFKNKM
+488 IDVTEQFKDKI
-499 TYGSNQSVN
+499 TYGTNDSVN
-508 LDFGD
+508 VDFGS
-513 ITSAYVVMVN
+513 INNSYVVMVD
-523 TKFQYTN
+523 TKFEFTT

-536 VQMATLSSTGNK
+536 VQMATLTSDGNR

-592 GVGNVTVTVFDNN
+592 GVGNVTVTVFDND

-1078 EKSAGYLPTKVNGTT
+1078 EK
-1093 DGEKDSNGSSVT
+1093 
-1105 VKINGKDDM
+1105 
-1114 SLDTGFYKEPKYNL
+1114 
-1128 GDYVWEDTNKD
+1128 
-1139 GIQDANEP
+1139 
-1147 GIKDVKVTLKDST
+1147 
-1160 GKVIGTTTTDA
+1160 
-1171 SGKYKFTDLDN
+1171 
-1182 GNYTVEFE
+1182 
-1190 TPAGYTPTVKNTTA
+1190 PAGLTQTGTNTT
-1204 EDKDSNGLTTTGVIK
+1204 EDDK
-1219 DADNMTLDSG
+1219 DADG
-1229 FYKTPKYSL
+1229 
-1238 GDYVWYDSNK
+1238 GEV
-1248 DG
+1248 

>member
-7 KTAITR
+7 KTAMTR

-34 SILVGTTLIFGL
+34 SILVGTTLIFGI
-46 GNQEAK
+46 GSQEAK
-52 AAESTNKELNEAT
+52 AAEVTNKEMKEDAT
-65 TSASDNQSSG
+65 SVNNDQVSK
-75 KVDMQ
+75 KVDTGQLNKDGNTSKVDTEQLNDENINKVANQKEVTRVENSVASEKNNNSQPSENGKLQTSDVKKTEDNNATSDDQVTTTVNSQ
-80 QLNQEDNTKNDNQK
+80 QLNTDN
-94 EMVSSQGN
+94 
-102 ETTSNGNKSIEKESV
+102 TTSNATMSAAPINVSKDDLKINSEEVRNVGEKSDN
-117 QSTTGNKVEVSTAK
+117 TGNANG
-131 SDEQASPKSTNE
+131 SDV
-143 DLNTKQT
+143 
-150 ISNQEALQPDLQEN
+150 IM
-164 KSVVNA
+164 
-170 QPTNEENKKVDAKTE
+170 
-185 STTLNVKSDA
+185 
-195 IKSNAET
+195 
-202 LVDNNSNSNNE
+202 
-213 NNADIIL
+213 

-229 NTRMRMAAIQPNSTD
+229 NTRMRIAAVQPSSTD
-244 SKNVNDLITSNTT
+244 SKNVNNLITSTTT
-257 LTVVDADNSKTI
+257 LTVVDADKNNKI
-269 VPAQDYLS
+269 VPAQDYLA
-277 LKSQITVDDKVKSGD
+277 LKSQIKVDDKVKSGD

-348 RFNSVKMGINY
+348 RFNSVQMGINY

-370 DKKDVPFS
+370 SKNDVEFN
-378 VTIGNQ
+378 VTIGND
-384 ITTTTADITY
+384 TTKTTANIQY
-394 PAYKEADNNSIGS
+394 PDYVVNEKNSIGS

-418 VEDPGYYNQV
+418 KENPGYYKQTI
-428 VYVNPMDKDLKGAK
+428 YVNPSENSLTNAK
-442 LKVEAYHPKY
+442 LKVQAYHSSY
-452 PTNIGQINQNVTNI
+452 PNNIGQINKEVTDI
-466 KIYRVPE
+466 KIYQVPK
-473 GYTLNKGYDVNTNDL
+473 GYTLNKGYDVNTKEL
-488 VDVTDEFKNKM
+488 TDVTNQYLQKI
-499 TYGSNQSVN
+499 TYGDNNSAVI
-508 LDFGD
+508 DFGNAD
-513 ITSAYVVMVN
+513 SAYVVMVN
-523 TKFQYTN
+523 TKFQYTT

-536 VQMATLSSTGNK
+536 VQMVTLSSDNSK
-548 SVSTGNALGFTNNQS
+548 SASMGNALGFTNNQS

-636 NLPKGY
+636 NLPQGY

-655 DSNGLSSVIT
+655 DSNGVSSVIT

-854 VEFETPSGYTPTQV
+854 VEFETPLGYTPTQV

-1078 EKSAGYLPTKVNGTT
+1078 EK
-1093 DGEKDSNGSSVT
+1093 
-1105 VKINGKDDM
+1105 
-1114 SLDTGFYKEPKYNL
+1114 
-1128 GDYVWEDTNKD
+1128 
-1139 GIQDANEP
+1139 
-1147 GIKDVKVTLKDST
+1147 
-1160 GKVIGTTTTDA
+1160 
-1171 SGKYKFTDLDN
+1171 
-1182 GNYTVEFE
+1182 
-1190 TPAGYTPTVKNTTA
+1190 PAG
-1204 EDKDSNGLTTTGVIK
+1204 L
-1219 DADNMTLDSG
+1219 
-1229 FYKTPKYSL
+1229 
-1238 GDYVWYDSNK
+1238 
-1248 DG
+1248 

>member
-65 TSASDNQSSG
+65 TSASDNQSSD

-229 NTRMRMAAIQPNSTD
+229 NTRMRIAAVQPSSTEA
-244 SKNVNDLITSNTT
+244 KNVNDLITSNTT
-257 LTVVDADNSKTI
+257 LTVVDADKNNKI
-269 VPAQDYLS
+269 VPAQDYLE
-277 LKSQITVDDKVKSGD
+277 LKSQIKVDDKVKSGD

-348 RFNSVKMGINY
+348 RFNSVQMGINY

-370 DKKDVPFS
+370 SKNDVEFN
-378 VTIGNQ
+378 VTIGN
-384 ITTTTADITY
+384 TTTKTTANIQY
-394 PAYKEADNNSIGS
+394 PDYVVNEKNSIGS

-418 VEDPGYYNQV
+418 KENPGYYKQTI
-428 VYVNPMDKDLKGAK
+428 YVNPSENSLTNAK
-442 LKVEAYHPKY
+442 LKVQAYHSSY
-452 PTNIGQINQNVTNI
+452 PNNIGQINKEVTDI
-466 KIYRVPE
+466 KIYQVPK
-473 GYTLNKGYDVNTNDL
+473 GYTLNKGYDVNTKEL
-488 VDVTDEFKNKM
+488 TDVTNQYLQKI
-499 TYGSNQSVN
+499 TYGDNNSAVI
-508 LDFGD
+508 DFGNAD
-513 ITSAYVVMVN
+513 SAYVVMVN
-523 TKFQYTN
+523 TKFQYTT

-536 VQMATLSSTGNK
+536 VQMVTLSSDNSK
-548 SVSTGNALGFTNNQS
+548 SASMGNALGFTNNQS

-1078 EKSAGYLPTKVNGTT
+1078 EK
-1093 DGEKDSNGSSVT
+1093 
-1105 VKINGKDDM
+1105 
-1114 SLDTGFYKEPKYNL
+1114 
-1128 GDYVWEDTNKD
+1128 
-1139 GIQDANEP
+1139 
-1147 GIKDVKVTLKDST
+1147 
-1160 GKVIGTTTTDA
+1160 
-1171 SGKYKFTDLDN
+1171 
-1182 GNYTVEFE
+1182 
-1190 TPAGYTPTVKNTTA
+1190 PAGLTQTGTNTT
-1204 EDKDSNGLTTTGVIK
+1204 EDDK
-1219 DADNMTLDSG
+1219 DADG
-1229 FYKTPKYSL
+1229 
-1238 GDYVWYDSNK
+1238 GEV
-1248 DG
+1248 

>member
-7 KTAITR
+7 KTAMTR

-34 SILVGTTLIFGL
+34 SILVGTTLIFGI
-46 GNQEAK
+46 GSQEAK
-52 AAESTNKELNEAT
+52 AAEVTNKEMKEDAT
-65 TSASDNQSSG
+65 SVNNDQVSK
-75 KVDMQ
+75 KVDTGQLNKDGNTSKVDTEQLNDENINKVANQKEVTRVENSVASEKNNNSQPSENGKLQTSDVKKTEDNNATSDDQVTTTVNSQ
-80 QLNQEDNTKNDNQK
+80 QLNTDN
-94 EMVSSQGN
+94 
-102 ETTSNGNKSIEKESV
+102 TTSNATMSAAPINVSKDDLKINSE
-117 QSTTGNKVEVSTAK
+117 EVRNVGEK
-131 SDEQASPKSTNE
+131 SD
-143 DLNTKQT
+143 NT
-150 ISNQEALQPDLQEN
+150 D
-164 KSVVNA
+164 NA
-170 QPTNEENKKVDAKTE
+170 NG
-185 STTLNVKSDA
+185 SDV
-195 IKSNAET
+195 IM
-202 LVDNNSNSNNE
+202 
-213 NNADIIL
+213 

-229 NTRMRMAAIQPNSTD
+229 NTRMRIAAVQPSSTD
-244 SKNVNDLITSNTT
+244 SKNVNNLITSTTT
-257 LTVVDADNSKTI
+257 LTVVDADKNNKI
-269 VPAQDYLS
+269 VPAQDYLA
-277 LKSQITVDDKVKSGD
+277 LKSQIKVDDKVKSGD

-348 RFNSVKMGINY
+348 RFNSVQMGINY

-370 DKKDVPFS
+370 SKNDVEFN
-378 VTIGNQ
+378 VTIGND
-384 ITTTTADITY
+384 TTKTTANIQY
-394 PAYKEADNNSIGS
+394 PDYVVNEKNSIGS

-418 VEDPGYYNQV
+418 KENPGYYKQTI
-428 VYVNPMDKDLKGAK
+428 YVNPSENSLTNAK
-442 LKVEAYHPKY
+442 LKVQAYHSSY
-452 PTNIGQINQNVTNI
+452 PNNIGQINKEVTDI
-466 KIYRVPE
+466 KIYQVPK
-473 GYTLNKGYDVNTNDL
+473 GYTLNKGYDVNTKEL
-488 VDVTDEFKNKM
+488 TDVTNQYLQKI
-499 TYGSNQSVN
+499 TYGDNNSAVI
-508 LDFGD
+508 DFGNAD
-513 ITSAYVVMVN
+513 SAYVVMVN
-523 TKFQYTN
+523 TKFQYTT

-536 VQMATLSSTGNK
+536 VQMVTLSSDNSK
-548 SVSTGNALGFTNNQS
+548 SASMGNALGFTNNQS

-636 NLPKGY
+636 NLPQGY

-655 DSNGLSSVIT
+655 DSNGVSSVIT

-854 VEFETPSGYTPTQV
+854 VEFETPLGYTPTQV

-1078 EKSAGYLPTKVNGTT
+1078 EK
-1093 DGEKDSNGSSVT
+1093 
-1105 VKINGKDDM
+1105 
-1114 SLDTGFYKEPKYNL
+1114 
-1128 GDYVWEDTNKD
+1128 
-1139 GIQDANEP
+1139 
-1147 GIKDVKVTLKDST
+1147 
-1160 GKVIGTTTTDA
+1160 
-1171 SGKYKFTDLDN
+1171 
-1182 GNYTVEFE
+1182 
-1190 TPAGYTPTVKNTTA
+1190 PAGLTQTGTNTT
-1204 EDKDSNGLTTTGVIK
+1204 EDDK
-1219 DADNMTLDSG
+1219 DADG
-1229 FYKTPKYSL
+1229 
-1238 GDYVWYDSNK
+1238 GE
-1248 DG
+1248 

>member
-65 TSASDNQSSG
+65 TSASDNQSSD

-229 NTRMRMAAIQPNSTD
+229 NTRMRIAAVQPSSTEA
-244 SKNVNDLITSNTT
+244 KNVNDLITSNTT
-257 LTVVDADNSKTI
+257 LTVVDADKNNKI
-269 VPAQDYLS
+269 VPAQDYLE
-277 LKSQITVDDKVKSGD
+277 LKSQIKVDDKVKSGD

-348 RFNSVKMGINY
+348 RFNSVQMGINY

-370 DKKDVPFS
+370 SKNDVEFN
-378 VTIGNQ
+378 VTIGN
-384 ITTTTADITY
+384 TTTKTTANIQY
-394 PAYKEADNNSIGS
+394 PDYVVNEKNSIGS

-418 VEDPGYYNQV
+418 KENPGYYKQTI
-428 VYVNPMDKDLKGAK
+428 YVNPSENSLTNAK
-442 LKVEAYHPKY
+442 LKVQAYHSSY
-452 PTNIGQINQNVTNI
+452 PNNIGQINKEVTDI
-466 KIYRVPE
+466 KIYQVPK
-473 GYTLNKGYDVNTNDL
+473 GYTLNKGYDVNTKEL
-488 VDVTDEFKNKM
+488 TDVTNQYLQKI
-499 TYGSNQSVN
+499 TYGDNNSAVI
-508 LDFGD
+508 DFGNAD
-513 ITSAYVVMVN
+513 SAYVVMVN
-523 TKFQYTN
+523 TKFQYTT

-536 VQMATLSSTGNK
+536 VQMVTLSSDNSK
-548 SVSTGNALGFTNNQS
+548 SASMGNALGFTNNQS

-1068 LDSGKYKVIF
+1068 L
-1078 EKSAGYLPTKVNGTT
+1078 
-1093 DGEKDSNGSSVT
+1093 
-1105 VKINGKDDM
+1105 
-1114 SLDTGFYKEPKYNL
+1114 
-1128 GDYVWEDTNKD
+1128 
-1139 GIQDANEP
+1139 
-1147 GIKDVKVTLKDST
+1147 
-1160 GKVIGTTTTDA
+1160 
-1171 SGKYKFTDLDN
+1171 
-1182 GNYTVEFE
+1182 
-1190 TPAGYTPTVKNTTA
+1190 
-1204 EDKDSNGLTTTGVIK
+1204 
-1219 DADNMTLDSG
+1219 
-1229 FYKTPKYSL
+1229 
-1238 GDYVWYDSNK
+1238 
-1248 DG
+1248 